1 MKKIKKGFALFL
13 VFVMAV
19 SVIPQSAFAAKKK
32 VKLSKK
38 AVTVAVGE
46 SVKIQ
51 LKNNKKKVKW
61 SITSGKKNVTLSKKK
76 KTSVVIKGKKA
87 GKAKVQA
94 KIGKKKYICKVTVKK
109 LDKSSDEDWDDD
121 DDQDDDDTSTE
132 EPVVQPTEKPLKTSD
147 PVIPSTSEPS
157 VTTPEPTPGE
167 DTTPVP
173 ATIVPS
179 LLPASSTPE
188 PSQTSVPT
196 VKPTNVPSATPLETM
211 TPPDN
216 TPVPTIKPTVKPTI
230 EPTVKPTEKP
240 TPEPTQ
246 TASPTAEPTNA
257 PSATPLETI
266 TPSLPPSSSTPEPT
280 VEPSATPVVT
290 TTPPSQSPE
299 PTIKP
304 ENHYQG
310 LYAESE
316 PFVISSVTFDKE
328 VTSYSLA
335 YTNIYVNQEGAAS
348 IKDVVPDVSKCSFTV
363 YCYGK
368 KAEVK
373 GVSDIVWNEEEGEDP
388 YYSFALTVEQDG
400 KEYTE
405 TVKMMLGVPKYPN
418 NPGNLSNG
426 LTLLSLQADDKTYEL
441 ERNVAYG
448 GETYYFKDKEIDIS
462 QIAEAEKVSIVGV
475 YEDETVTVDAEIQ
488 EWYGGYIYFIN
499 QSFKKGNLEIGS
511 CYFQGIKKSER
522 YFDVDA
528 FTSTKGEVTGDMVS
542 NEWCFVYEP
551 KLEKGKSLKDIF
563 GNLSEELNIY
573 RTVYNNAYC
582 KDNEI
587 RNVVWHE
594 ESFYENKED
603 LGYYTFD
610 IVVTVDG
617 QELTQNYKLVQRQRK
632 YQVSG
637 KLTTADGLPIAD
649 VELVLEEEGGS
660 QETVKTDSEG
670 CFSKELIKGTYQF
683 DLGESFTVDDEDLQW
698 NESLPVYKIMGK
710 VTRKGVQ
717 STDVPAFWF
726 DSQDDTQTI
735 ANESDYSWTEIRYWS
750 YLEKGTYNVTSY
762 NTLVET
768 ITVTKSETHD
778 ITMELG
784 KVFGKGSGYYK
795 FVNTEDPE
803 VYEQPYAANGS
814 YKVYLKPGTYEV
826 QKDGTVIDT
835 IEVTLGDMEKD
846 YVVYTC
852 KGELLD
858 VKGVQIPKSVYD
870 YDIVVK
876 KDDEV
881 YQNLSLTRWSGET
894 SGYSFSALPG
904 TYQFYYD
911 EKQIAE
917 ITVTDSD
924 VVQDVTMP
932 VKYVKIKMYDA
943 QDQLI
948 PLTQQVTLTNQ
959 ESSQQYYLYGDED
972 SVDFSIAMAL
982 PLGTYQCGTYEGM
995 PSMQG
1000 KTITI
1005 EEDTDEIVMNMNVYK
1020 LTGNCKINGE
1030 SADRSTWIDLCRKE
1044 DGYYLASCTVDD
1056 EGNYVF
1062 YLEPGEYTMKVYNS
1076 GVTMDKGED
1085 VSVTNDAVVKDLDIT
1100 NAS

>member
-1 MKKIKKGFALFL
+1 MKKIKKGFALLL

-76 KTSVVIKGKKA
+76 KTGVIIKGKKA
-87 GKAKVQA
+87 GKTKVQA
-94 KIGKKKYICKVTVKK
+94 KIGKKKYVCKVTVKK
-109 LDKSSDEDWDDD
+109 AATAGNENPNNGK
-121 DDQDDDDTSTE
+121 TTA
-132 EPVVQPTEKPLKTSD
+132 EPTQVPSQAPTVSQQPVP
-147 PVIPSTSEPS
+147 PVITPGVTPSEPTASSPQTPSPS
-157 VTTPEPTPGE
+157 VEPTP
-167 DTTPVP
+167 TASQQPVP
-173 ATIVPS
+173 
-179 LLPASSTPE
+179 
-188 PSQTSVPT
+188 
-196 VKPTNVPSATPLETM
+196 
-211 TPPDN
+211 
-216 TPVPTIKPTVKPTI
+216 PVA
-230 EPTVKPTEKP
+230 
-240 TPEPTQ
+240 TQ
-246 TASPTAEPTNA
+246 TANPSETLLPSVEPTAEPT
-257 PSATPLETI
+257 SD
-266 TPSLPPSSSTPEPT
+266 
-280 VEPSATPVVT
+280 
-290 TTPPSQSPE
+290 PSQTTE

-304 ENHYQG
+304 ENHFEG

-328 VTSYSLA
+328 ITSYSLA

-348 IKDVVPDVSKCSFTV
+348 LKEVVPDVSKCTFTV

-373 GVSDIVWNEEEGEDP
+373 RISDIVWNEEEGEDP

-405 TVKMMLGVPKYPN
+405 TVKMRLGVPKYPN
-418 NPGNLSNG
+418 NPGDLSNG

-462 QIAEAEKVSIVGV
+462 KIAEAKKVSIVGV
-475 YEDETVTVDAEIQ
+475 YEEEKVKIDVEIRRWNQ
-488 EWYGGYIYFIN
+488 GYAFFTN

-511 CYFQGIKKSER
+511 GYFYGYKKSDR

-563 GNLSEELNIY
+563 GNLSEELKIY
-573 RTVYNNAYC
+573 RTVYNNAYY

-603 LGYYTFD
+603 PGYYTFD

-617 QELTQNYKLVQRQRK
+617 KELTQKYKLVQRQRT

-637 KLTTADGLPIAD
+637 KLTTADGVPISD
-649 VELVLEEEGGS
+649 VSIMLEQEGGS

-670 CFSKELIKGTYQF
+670 YFSKELIKGTYQF
-683 DLGESFTVDDEDLQW
+683 ELGKPFTVEDKDLQW
-698 NESLPVYKIMGK
+698 NESLPLYKIAGK
-710 VTRKGVQ
+710 VTREGAAQ
-717 STDVPAFWF
+717 STDVPGIHFQ
-726 DSQDDTQTI
+726 SEEQKTI
-735 ANESDYSWTEIRYWS
+735 TSGSDYSGTETRYWA

-762 NTLVET
+762 NTLIET
-768 ITVTKSETHD
+768 IIVTKSETHD

-784 KVFGKGSGYYK
+784 MVFGKGSGYYK

-846 YVVYTC
+846 YVSYTC

-858 VKGVQIPKSVYD
+858 MKGVQIPKNVYN

-876 KDDEV
+876 KEDKV
-881 YQNLSLTRWSGET
+881 YKNLSLTRWSEGT

-904 TYQFYYD
+904 TYQFYYG
-911 EKQIAE
+911 ENKIAE

-924 VVQDVTMP
+924 VVQDLTMP
-932 VKYVKIKMYDA
+932 VKYKKIKMYDA
-943 QDQLI
+943 QKQLI
-948 PLTQQVTLTNQ
+948 PLTQQVTLINQ
-959 ESSQQYYLYGDED
+959 ESSQQYNLYGDED
-972 SVDFSIAMAL
+972 SVDFSIAVAL
-982 PLGTYQCGTYEGM
+982 PLGTYQFETYEGM
-995 PSMQG
+995 PSVQG
-1000 KTITI
+1000 KTITVK
-1005 EEDTDEIVMNMNVYK
+1005 EDSDEIVMNMNVYK

-1030 SADRSTWIDLCRKE
+1030 SADRSTWIDLRRKE

-1076 GVTMDKGED
+1076 NVTMDKGED
-1085 VSVTNDAVVKDLDIT
+1085 VSITNDAVVKDLDIT
-1100 NAS
+1100 NAN

>member
-1 MKKIKKGFALFL
+1 MKKIKKGFALLL

-76 KTSVVIKGKKA
+76 KTGVIIKGKKA

-94 KIGKKKYICKVTVKK
+94 KIGKKKYVCKVTVKK
-109 LDKSSDEDWDDD
+109 AATADNDN
-121 DDQDDDDTSTE
+121 
-132 EPVVQPTEKPLKTSD
+132 PNNGKT
-147 PVIPSTSEPS
+147 
-157 VTTPEPTPGE
+157 
-167 DTTPVP
+167 
-173 ATIVPS
+173 
-179 LLPASSTPE
+179 
-188 PSQTSVPT
+188 
-196 VKPTNVPSATPLETM
+196 
-211 TPPDN
+211 
-216 TPVPTIKPTVKPTI
+216 
-230 EPTVKPTEKP
+230 
-240 TPEPTQ
+240 
-246 TASPTAEPTNA
+246 TAEPTQVPSQA
-257 PSATPLETI
+257 PTVSQQPVPPVI
-266 TPSLPPSSSTPEPT
+266 TPDVTPSEPTASSPQTPEPT
-280 VEPSATPVVT
+280 VEPTVE
-290 TTPPSQSPE
+290 PSQTPESTVEPTGDPSQTSE

-335 YTNIYVNQEGAAS
+335 YTNIYVTQEGAAS
-348 IKDVVPDVSKCSFTV
+348 LKDVVPDVSKCTFTV

-373 GVSDIVWNEEEGEDP
+373 GISDIVWNEEEGEDP

-405 TVKMMLGVPKYPN
+405 TVKMMLGVPESQVD
-418 NPGNLSNG
+418 LSNG

-448 GETYYFKDKEIDIS
+448 GETYYFKDNEIDIS

-475 YEDETVTVDAEIQ
+475 YEEEKVKIDVEIRRWNQ
-488 EWYGGYIYFIN
+488 GYAFFIN

-511 CYFQGIKKSER
+511 GYFYGYKKSDR

-563 GNLSEELNIY
+563 GNLSEELKIY
-573 RTVYNNAYC
+573 RTVYNNAYY

-594 ESFYENKED
+594 ESFYKNKED
-603 LGYYTFD
+603 PGYYTFD

-617 QELTQNYKLVQRQRK
+617 QELPQEYKLVQRQRT

-637 KLTTADGLPIAD
+637 KLTTADGVPISD
-649 VELVLEEEGGS
+649 VSIMLEQEGGS
-660 QETVKTDSEG
+660 KETVKTDSEG
-670 CFSKELIKGTYQF
+670 YFSKELIKGTYQF
-683 DLGESFTVDDEDLQW
+683 ELGKPFTVEDKDLQW
-698 NESLPVYKIMGK
+698 NESLPLYKIEGK
-710 VTRKGVQ
+710 VTREGAAQ
-717 STDVPAFWF
+717 STDVPGIHFQ
-726 DSQDDTQTI
+726 SEEQKTI
-735 ANESDYSWTEIRYWS
+735 TSGSDYSGTEIRYWA
-750 YLEKGTYNVTSY
+750 YLEKGIYNVTSY
-762 NTLVET
+762 NTLIET

-803 VYEQPYAANGS
+803 VYEEPFAAYGS
-814 YKVYLKPGTYEV
+814 YMVYLKPGTYKV

-835 IEVTLGDMEKD
+835 IKVTLGDMEKD
-846 YVVYTC
+846 YVSYTC

-858 VKGVQIPKSVYD
+858 MTGFQIPKNVYN
-870 YDIVVK
+870 YNITVK
-876 KDDEV
+876 KDGEV
-881 YQNLSLTRWSGET
+881 YKNLSLTRWSGDT
-894 SGYSFSALPG
+894 SGYNFSALPG
-904 TYQFYYD
+904 TYQFYYG
-911 EKQIAE
+911 EKKIAE
-917 ITVTDSD
+917 VTVTDSD
-924 VVQDVTMP
+924 VVQDLTMP
-932 VKYVKIKMYDA
+932 VKYKKIKMYDA
-943 QDQLI
+943 QKQLI
-948 PLTQQVTLTNQ
+948 PLTQQVTLINQ
-959 ESSQQYYLYGDED
+959 ESSQQYNLYGDED
-972 SVDFSIAMAL
+972 SVDFSIAVAL
-982 PLGTYQCGTYEGM
+982 PLGTYQFETYEGM
-995 PSMQG
+995 PSVQG
-1000 KTITI
+1000 KTITVK
-1005 EEDTDEIVMNMNVYK
+1005 EDNDEIVMNMNVYK

-1030 SADRSTWIDLCRKE
+1030 SADRSTGIYLYRKK
-1044 DGYYLASCTVDD
+1044 DSYYLASCTMDD

-1062 YLEPGEYTMKVYNS
+1062 YLEPGDYTMKVYRSN
-1076 GVTMDKGED
+1076 VIMDED
-1085 VSVTNDAVVKDLDIT
+1085 EEVSVTNDAVVKNLDIT

>member
-1 MKKIKKGFALFL
+1 MKKIKKVSALLL

-46 SVKIQ
+46 AVKIQ

-76 KTSVVIKGKKA
+76 KTGVIIKGKKA

-94 KIGKKKYICKVTVKK
+94 KIGKKKYVCKVTVGKAATVDNDNPNNGK
-109 LDKSSDEDWDDD
+109 
-121 DDQDDDDTSTE
+121 TTTE
-132 EPVVQPTEKPLKTSD
+132 PTQVPSQAPTVSQQPVP
-147 PVIPSTSEPS
+147 PVITPG
-157 VTTPEPTPGE
+157 VTPFEPTASSSQ
-167 DTTPVP
+167 TPVP
-173 ATIVPS
+173 
-179 LLPASSTPE
+179 
-188 PSQTSVPT
+188 SV
-196 VKPTNVPSATPLETM
+196 
-211 TPPDN
+211 
-216 TPVPTIKPTVKPTI
+216 
-230 EPTVKPTEKP
+230 EPTS
-240 TPEPTQ
+240 
-246 TASPTAEPTNA
+246 TASQQP
-257 PSATPLETI
+257 AT
-266 TPSLPPSSSTPEPT
+266 S
-280 VEPSATPVVT
+280 
-290 TTPPSQSPE
+290 SPE

-316 PFVISSVTFDKE
+316 PFVISSVTFEKE

-335 YTNIYVNQEGAAS
+335 YTNIYVNQEGTAS
-348 IKDVVPDVSKCSFTV
+348 LKEVVPDVSKCSFTV

-373 GVSDIVWNEEEGEDP
+373 GISDIVWNEEEGEDP

-405 TVKMMLGVPKYPN
+405 TVKMMLGIPKYPN

-426 LTLLSLQADDKTYEL
+426 LTLLSMQADNKTYEL
-441 ERNVAYG
+441 DRNIAYG
-448 GETYYFKDKEIDIS
+448 GETYYFKDKEIDIA
-462 QIAEAEKVSIVGV
+462 QIAKAEKVSIVGV
-475 YEDETVTVDAEIQ
+475 YEEEKVTVDVEIRKWNQ
-488 EWYGGYIYFIN
+488 GYAFFIN

-511 CYFQGIKKSER
+511 GYFYGYKKSER

-528 FTSTKGEVTGDMVS
+528 FTSTKGEVTRDMVS

-573 RTVYNNAYC
+573 RTVYNNAYY

-594 ESFYENKED
+594 ESFYKNKED
-603 LGYYTFD
+603 PGYYTFD

-617 QELTQNYKLVQRQRK
+617 KELTQEYKLVQRQRT

-649 VELVLEEEGGS
+649 AELMLEEEGGS
-660 QETVKTDSEG
+660 QEAVKTDSEG
-670 CFSKELIKGTYQF
+670 YFSKKLIKGTYQF
-683 DLGESFTVDDEDLQW
+683 NIGKSFTVVDEDLQW

-710 VTRKGVQ
+710 VTRKGTQ
-717 STDVPAFWF
+717 AIDFPGFWF
-726 DSQDDTQTI
+726 DSQDDAQVIDDTVNG
-735 ANESDYSWTEIRYWS
+735 NEYYA
-750 YLEKGTYNVTSY
+750 YLKAGTYIVTSY
-762 NTLVET
+762 STQVDT
-768 ITVTKSETHD
+768 ITVTKSGTHD

-784 KVFGKGSGYYK
+784 MVFGKGSGYYE

-803 VYEQPYAANGS
+803 VYEQPFAANGS

-858 VKGVQIPKSVYD
+858 MKGVQIPKNVYN

-876 KDDEV
+876 KEDTV
-881 YQNLSLTRWSGET
+881 YKNFSLTRWSEGT

-904 TYQFYYD
+904 TYQFYYG
-911 EKQIAE
+911 ENKIAE

-924 VVQDVTMP
+924 VVQDLTMP
-932 VKYVKIKMYDA
+932 VKYIKIKMYDV
-943 QDQLI
+943 QKQLI
-948 PLTQQVTLTNQ
+948 PLTQQVTLINQ
-959 ESSQQYYLYGDED
+959 ESSQQYNLYGDED
-972 SVDFSIAMAL
+972 SVDFSIAMTL
-982 PLGTYQCGTYEGM
+982 PLGTYQFETYEGM
-995 PSMQG
+995 PSVQG
-1000 KTITI
+1000 KTITVK
-1005 EEDTDEIVMNMNVYK
+1005 EDIDVIVMNMNVYK

-1030 SADRSTWIDLCRKE
+1030 SADRNTWIDLRRKE

-1062 YLEPGEYTMKVYNS
+1062 YLEPGEYTMKVYRSN
-1076 GVTMDKGED
+1076 VITDED
-1085 VSVTNDAVVKDLDIT
+1085 EEVSVTNDAVVKDLDIT
-1100 NAS
+1100 NAN

>member
-1 MKKIKKGFALFL
+1 MKKIKKGFALLL

-76 KTSVVIKGKKA
+76 KTGVIIKGKKA

-94 KIGKKKYICKVTVKK
+94 KIGKKKYVCKVTVKK
-109 LDKSSDEDWDDD
+109 AATAGNENPNNGK
-121 DDQDDDDTSTE
+121 TTA
-132 EPVVQPTEKPLKTSD
+132 EPTQVPSQAPTVSQQPVP
-147 PVIPSTSEPS
+147 PVITPGVTPSEPTASLPQTPSPS
-157 VTTPEPTPGE
+157 VEPTP
-167 DTTPVP
+167 TASQQPVP
-173 ATIVPS
+173 
-179 LLPASSTPE
+179 
-188 PSQTSVPT
+188 
-196 VKPTNVPSATPLETM
+196 
-211 TPPDN
+211 
-216 TPVPTIKPTVKPTI
+216 PVA
-230 EPTVKPTEKP
+230 
-240 TPEPTQ
+240 TQ
-246 TASPTAEPTNA
+246 TANPSETLLPSVEPTAEPT
-257 PSATPLETI
+257 SD
-266 TPSLPPSSSTPEPT
+266 
-280 VEPSATPVVT
+280 
-290 TTPPSQSPE
+290 PSQTTE

-328 VTSYSLA
+328 ITSYSLA

-348 IKDVVPDVSKCSFTV
+348 LKEVVPDVSKCTFTV

-373 GVSDIVWNEEEGEDP
+373 RISDIVWNEEEGEDP

-405 TVKMMLGVPKYPN
+405 TVKMRLGVPKYPN
-418 NPGNLSNG
+418 NPGDLSNG

-462 QIAEAEKVSIVGV
+462 KIAEAKKVSIVGV
-475 YEDETVTVDAEIQ
+475 YEEEKVKIDVEIRRWNQ
-488 EWYGGYIYFIN
+488 GYAFFTN

-511 CYFQGIKKSER
+511 GYFYGYKKSDR

-563 GNLSEELNIY
+563 GNLSEELKIY
-573 RTVYNNAYC
+573 RTVYNNAYY

-603 LGYYTFD
+603 PGYYTFD

-617 QELTQNYKLVQRQRK
+617 KELTQKYKLVQRQRT

-637 KLTTADGLPIAD
+637 KLTTADGVPISD
-649 VELVLEEEGGS
+649 VSIMLEQEGGS

-670 CFSKELIKGTYQF
+670 YFSKELIKGTYQF
-683 DLGESFTVDDEDLQW
+683 ELGKPFTVEDKDLQW
-698 NESLPVYKIMGK
+698 NESLPLYKIAGK
-710 VTRKGVQ
+710 VTREGAAQ
-717 STDVPAFWF
+717 STDVPGIHFQ
-726 DSQDDTQTI
+726 SEEQKTI
-735 ANESDYSWTEIRYWS
+735 TSGSDYSGTETRYWA

-762 NTLVET
+762 NTLIET
-768 ITVTKSETHD
+768 IIVTKSETHD

-784 KVFGKGSGYYK
+784 MVFGKGSGYYK

-846 YVVYTC
+846 YVSYTC

-858 VKGVQIPKSVYD
+858 MKGVQIPKNVYN

-876 KDDEV
+876 KEDKV
-881 YQNLSLTRWSGET
+881 YKNLSLTRWSEGT

-904 TYQFYYD
+904 TYQFYYG
-911 EKQIAE
+911 ENKIAE

-924 VVQDVTMP
+924 VVQDLTMP
-932 VKYVKIKMYDA
+932 VKYKKIKMYDA
-943 QDQLI
+943 QKQLI
-948 PLTQQVTLTNQ
+948 PLTQQVTLINQ
-959 ESSQQYYLYGDED
+959 ESSQQYNLYGDED
-972 SVDFSIAMAL
+972 SVDFSIAVAL
-982 PLGTYQCGTYEGM
+982 PLGTYQFETYEGM
-995 PSMQG
+995 PSVQG
-1000 KTITI
+1000 KTITVK
-1005 EEDTDEIVMNMNVYK
+1005 EDSDEIVMNMNVYK

-1030 SADRSTWIDLCRKE
+1030 SADRSTWIDLRRKE

-1076 GVTMDKGED
+1076 NVTMDKGED
-1085 VSVTNDAVVKDLDIT
+1085 VSITNDAVVKDLDIT
-1100 NAS
+1100 NAN

>member
-1 MKKIKKGFALFL
+1 MKKIKKGFALLL

-76 KTSVVIKGKKA
+76 KTGVIIKGKKA

-94 KIGKKKYICKVTVKK
+94 KIGKKKYVCKVTVKK
-109 LDKSSDEDWDDD
+109 AATADNDNPNNGK
-121 DDQDDDDTSTE
+121 TTA
-132 EPVVQPTEKPLKTSD
+132 EPTQVPSQAPTVSQQPVPPVITSD
-147 PVIPSTSEPS
+147 VTPSEPT
-157 VTTPEPTPGE
+157 V
-167 DTTPVP
+167 
-173 ATIVPS
+173 
-179 LLPASSTPE
+179 SSPQTPE
-188 PSQTSVPT
+188 PSV
-196 VKPTNVPSATPLETM
+196 
-211 TPPDN
+211 
-216 TPVPTIKPTVKPTI
+216 
-230 EPTVKPTEKP
+230 EPTP
-240 TPEPTQ
+240 
-246 TASPTAEPTNA
+246 TASQQP
-257 PSATPLETI
+257 AT
-266 TPSLPPSSSTPEPT
+266 S
-280 VEPSATPVVT
+280 
-290 TTPPSQSPE
+290 SPE

-328 VTSYSLA
+328 ITSYSLA

-348 IKDVVPDVSKCSFTV
+348 LKEVVPDVSKCTFTV

-373 GVSDIVWNEEEGEDP
+373 RISDIVWNEEEGEDP

-405 TVKMMLGVPKYPN
+405 TVKMRLGVPKYPN
-418 NPGNLSNG
+418 NPGDLSNG

-462 QIAEAEKVSIVGV
+462 KIAEAKKVSIVGV
-475 YEDETVTVDAEIQ
+475 YEEEKVKIDVEIRRWNQ
-488 EWYGGYIYFIN
+488 GYAFFTN

-511 CYFQGIKKSER
+511 GYFYGYKKSDR

-563 GNLSEELNIY
+563 GNLSEELKIY
-573 RTVYNNAYC
+573 RTVYNNAYY

-603 LGYYTFD
+603 PGYYTFD

-617 QELTQNYKLVQRQRK
+617 KELTQKYKLVQRQRT

-637 KLTTADGLPIAD
+637 KLTTADGVPISD
-649 VELVLEEEGGS
+649 VSIMLEQEGGS

-670 CFSKELIKGTYQF
+670 YFSKELIKGTYQF
-683 DLGESFTVDDEDLQW
+683 ELGKPFTVEDKDLQW
-698 NESLPVYKIMGK
+698 NESLPLYKIAGK
-710 VTRKGVQ
+710 VTREGAAQ
-717 STDVPAFWF
+717 STDVPGIHFQ
-726 DSQDDTQTI
+726 SEEQKTI
-735 ANESDYSWTEIRYWS
+735 TSGSDYSGTETRYWA

-762 NTLVET
+762 NTLIET

-784 KVFGKGSGYYK
+784 MVFGKGSGYYK

-803 VYEQPYAANGS
+803 VYEEPFAANGS

-846 YVVYTC
+846 YVSYTC

-858 VKGVQIPKSVYD
+858 MKGVRIPKSVYN

-876 KDDEV
+876 KEDTV
-881 YQNLSLTRWSGET
+881 YKNLSLTRWSEGT
-894 SGYSFSALPG
+894 SGYNFSALPG

-911 EKQIAE
+911 EKKIAE
-917 ITVTDSD
+917 ITVTDSN
-924 VVQDVTMP
+924 VVQDLTMP
-932 VKYVKIKMYDA
+932 VKYIKIKMYDA
-943 QDQLI
+943 QKQLI
-948 PLTQQVTLTNQ
+948 PLTQQVTLINQ
-959 ESSQQYYLYGDED
+959 ESSQQYNLYGDED
-972 SVDFSIAMAL
+972 SVDFSIAVAL
-982 PLGTYQCGTYEGM
+982 PLGTYQFETYEGM
-995 PSMQG
+995 PSVQG
-1000 KTITI
+1000 KTITVK
-1005 EEDTDEIVMNMNVYK
+1005 EDSDEIVMNMNMYK

-1030 SADRSTWIDLCRKE
+1030 SADRSTWIDLRRKE

-1076 GVTMDKGED
+1076 NVIMDKGED
-1085 VSVTNDAVVKDLDIT
+1085 VSIINDVVVKDLDIT
-1100 NAS
+1100 NAN

>member
-1 MKKIKKGFALFL
+1 MKKIKKGFALLL

-46 SVKIQ
+46 AVKIQ

-76 KTSVVIKGKKA
+76 KTGAIIKGKKA

-94 KIGKKKYICKVTVKK
+94 KIGKKKYVCKVTVKK
-109 LDKSSDEDWDDD
+109 AATADNDNPNNGK
-121 DDQDDDDTSTE
+121 TTTE
-132 EPVVQPTEKPLKTSD
+132 PTQVPSQAPTVSQQPVP
-147 PVIPSTSEPS
+147 PVITQTANPSEIPLPS
-157 VTTPEPTPGE
+157 V
-167 DTTPVP
+167 
-173 ATIVPS
+173 
-179 LLPASSTPE
+179 
-188 PSQTSVPT
+188 
-196 VKPTNVPSATPLETM
+196 
-211 TPPDN
+211 
-216 TPVPTIKPTVKPTI
+216 
-230 EPTVKPTEKP
+230 KP
-240 TPEPTQ
+240 TPEPT
-246 TASPTAEPTNA
+246 SN
-257 PSATPLETI
+257 PSQ
-266 TPSLPPSSSTPEPT
+266 TPEPS
-280 VEPSATPVVT
+280 VEPTPTASQQPAT
-290 TTPPSQSPE
+290 SSPK

-335 YTNIYVNQEGAAS
+335 YTNIYVTQEGAAS
-348 IKDVVPDVSKCSFTV
+348 LKEVVPDVSKCSFTV

-373 GVSDIVWNEEEGEDP
+373 GISDIVWNEKEGEDP

-405 TVKMMLGVPKYPN
+405 TIKMMLGIPEPAEKNVD
-418 NPGNLSNG
+418 LSNG

-462 QIAEAEKVSIVGV
+462 KIAEAKKVSIVGV
-475 YEDETVTVDAEIQ
+475 YEEEKVKIDVEIRRWNQ
-488 EWYGGYIYFIN
+488 GYAFFTN

-511 CYFQGIKKSER
+511 GYFYGYKKSDR

-563 GNLSEELNIY
+563 GNLSEELKIY
-573 RTVYNNAYC
+573 RTVYNNAYY

-603 LGYYTFD
+603 PGYYTFD

-617 QELTQNYKLVQRQRK
+617 KELTQKYKLVQRQRT

-637 KLTTADGLPIAD
+637 KLTTADGVPISD
-649 VELVLEEEGGS
+649 VSIMLEQEGGS

-670 CFSKELIKGTYQF
+670 YFSKELIKGTYQF
-683 DLGESFTVDDEDLQW
+683 ELGKPFTVEDKDLQW
-698 NESLPVYKIMGK
+698 NESLPLYKIAGK
-710 VTRKGVQ
+710 VTREGAAQ
-717 STDVPAFWF
+717 STDVPGIHFQ
-726 DSQDDTQTI
+726 SEEQKTI
-735 ANESDYSWTEIRYWS
+735 TSGSDYSGTETRYWA

-762 NTLVET
+762 NTLIET

-784 KVFGKGSGYYK
+784 MVFGKGSGYYK

-803 VYEQPYAANGS
+803 VYEEPFAANGS
-814 YKVYLKPGTYEV
+814 YKVYLKPGTYKV

-846 YVVYTC
+846 YVSYTC

-858 VKGVQIPKSVYD
+858 MKGVQIPKSVYN

-876 KDDEV
+876 KEDTV
-881 YQNLSLTRWSGET
+881 YKKFSLTRWSEGT

-904 TYQFYYD
+904 TYQFYYG
-911 EKQIAE
+911 ENKIAE
-917 ITVTDSD
+917 VTVTDSD
-924 VVQDVTMP
+924 VVQDLTMP
-932 VKYVKIKMYDA
+932 VKYKKIKMYDA
-943 QDQLI
+943 QKQLI
-948 PLTQQVTLTNQ
+948 SLTQQVTLINQ
-959 ESSQQYYLYGDED
+959 ESSQQYNLYGDED
-972 SVDFSIAMAL
+972 SVDFSIAVAL
-982 PLGTYQCGTYEGM
+982 PLGTYQFETYEGM
-995 PSMQG
+995 PSVQG
-1000 KTITI
+1000 KTITVK
-1005 EEDTDEIVMNMNVYK
+1005 EDSDEIVMNMNVYK

-1030 SADRSTWIDLCRKE
+1030 SADRNTWIDLRRKE

-1076 GVTMDKGED
+1076 NVIMDKDEE

>member
-1 MKKIKKGFALFL
+1 MKKIKKGFALLL

-76 KTSVVIKGKKA
+76 KTGVIIKGKKA

-94 KIGKKKYICKVTVKK
+94 KIGKKKYVCKVTVKK
-109 LDKSSDEDWDDD
+109 AATADNDNPNNGK
-121 DDQDDDDTSTE
+121 TTA
-132 EPVVQPTEKPLKTSD
+132 EPTQVPSQAPTVSQQPVP
-147 PVIPSTSEPS
+147 PVITPGVTPSEP
-157 VTTPEPTPGE
+157 T
-167 DTTPVP
+167 
-173 ATIVPS
+173 
-179 LLPASSTPE
+179 ASSPQTPE
-188 PSQTSVPT
+188 PSV
-196 VKPTNVPSATPLETM
+196 
-211 TPPDN
+211 
-216 TPVPTIKPTVKPTI
+216 
-230 EPTVKPTEKP
+230 EPTP
-240 TPEPTQ
+240 
-246 TASPTAEPTNA
+246 TASQQP
-257 PSATPLETI
+257 AT
-266 TPSLPPSSSTPEPT
+266 S
-280 VEPSATPVVT
+280 
-290 TTPPSQSPE
+290 SPE

-335 YTNIYVNQEGAAS
+335 YTNIYVTQEGAAS
-348 IKDVVPDVSKCSFTV
+348 LKDVVPDVSKCTFTV

-373 GVSDIVWNEEEGEDP
+373 RISDIVWNEEEGEDP

-405 TVKMMLGVPKYPN
+405 TVKMRLGVPKYPN
-418 NPGNLSNG
+418 NPGDLSNG
-426 LTLLSLQADDKTYEL
+426 LTLLSMQADNKTYEL

-448 GETYYFKDKEIDIS
+448 GAVYYFKDKEIDIS

-475 YEDETVTVDAEIQ
+475 YEEETVTIDVEIQ

-499 QSFKKGNLEIGS
+499 KSFKKGNLEIGS

-563 GNLSEELNIY
+563 GNLPEELNIY
-573 RTVYNNAYC
+573 RTVYNNAYY

-617 QELTQNYKLVQRQRK
+617 QELTQNFMLIQRQRT

-637 KLTTADGLPIAD
+637 KLTTADGVPISD
-649 VELVLEEEGGS
+649 VNLMLEQEGGS
-660 QETVKTDSEG
+660 HESVKTDSKG
-670 CFSKELIKGTYQF
+670 YFSKELIKGTYQF
-683 DLGESFTVDDEDLQW
+683 ELGKPFTVDDEDLQW
-698 NESLPVYKIMGK
+698 NESLPVYKITGK
-710 VTRKGVQ
+710 VTREGAAR
-717 STDVPAFWF
+717 STDVPEIEFESEDA
-726 DSQDDTQTI
+726 QTI
-735 ANESDYSWTEIRYWS
+735 ANGSDYSGTEKRYWS
-750 YLEKGTYNVTSY
+750 YLEKGTYNVIAD
-762 NTLVET
+762 NTLVDT
-768 ITVTKSETHD
+768 IEVTASGTHD
-778 ITMELG
+778 IAMELVKVSG
-784 KVFGKGSGYYK
+784 KVSGNGTGYYE
-795 FVNTEDPE
+795 FVNTKDPE
-803 VYEQPYAANGS
+803 IHKTIYAANGN
-814 YKVYLKPGTYEV
+814 YRVYLKPGTYEV
-826 QKDGTVIDT
+826 RREETEADTTVIDT

-846 YVVYTC
+846 YVIYTC

-858 VKGVQIPKSVYD
+858 MKGVQIPKNVYN

-876 KDDEV
+876 KDDKV
-881 YQNLSLTRWSGET
+881 YKNLSLTRWSEGT

-904 TYQFYYD
+904 TYQFYYG
-911 EKQIAE
+911 ENKIAE

-924 VVQDVTMP
+924 VVQDLTMP
-932 VKYVKIKMYDA
+932 VKYKKIKMYDA
-943 QDQLI
+943 QKQLI
-948 PLTQQVTLTNQ
+948 PLTQQVTLINQ
-959 ESSQQYYLYGDED
+959 ESSQQYNLYGDED
-972 SVDFSIAMAL
+972 SVDFSIAVAL
-982 PLGTYQCGTYEGM
+982 PLGTYQFETYEGM
-995 PSMQG
+995 PSVQG
-1000 KTITI
+1000 KTITVK
-1005 EEDTDEIVMNMNVYK
+1005 EDTDEIVMNMNVYK

-1030 SADRSTWIDLCRKE
+1030 SADRSTWINLYRKE
-1044 DGYYLASCTVDD
+1044 ETSYLTSCAVDE

-1062 YLEPGEYTMKVYNS
+1062 YLES
-1076 GVTMDKGED
+1076 GDYSVQVSKADATIIAEEE
-1085 VSVTNDAVVKDLDIT
+1085 VSVTNASVIQDFDIT

>member
-1 MKKIKKGFALFL
+1 MKKIKKGFALLL

-19 SVIPQSAFAAKKK
+19 SVIPQSVFAAKKK

-76 KTSVVIKGKKA
+76 KTGAIIKGKKA

-94 KIGKKKYICKVTVKK
+94 KIGKKKYVCKVTVKK
-109 LDKSSDEDWDDD
+109 AATADNDNPNNGK
-121 DDQDDDDTSTE
+121 TTTE
-132 EPVVQPTEKPLKTSD
+132 PTQVPSQAPTVSQQPVP
-147 PVIPSTSEPS
+147 PVITQTANPSEIPLPS
-157 VTTPEPTPGE
+157 V
-167 DTTPVP
+167 
-173 ATIVPS
+173 
-179 LLPASSTPE
+179 
-188 PSQTSVPT
+188 
-196 VKPTNVPSATPLETM
+196 
-211 TPPDN
+211 
-216 TPVPTIKPTVKPTI
+216 
-230 EPTVKPTEKP
+230 KP
-240 TPEPTQ
+240 TPEPT
-246 TASPTAEPTNA
+246 SN
-257 PSATPLETI
+257 PSQ
-266 TPSLPPSSSTPEPT
+266 TPEPS
-280 VEPSATPVVT
+280 VEPTPTASQQPAT
-290 TTPPSQSPE
+290 SSPK

-335 YTNIYVNQEGAAS
+335 YTNIYVTQEGAAS
-348 IKDVVPDVSKCSFTV
+348 LKEVVPDVSKCSFTV

-373 GVSDIVWNEEEGEDP
+373 GISDIVWNEKEGEDP

-405 TVKMMLGVPKYPN
+405 TVKMRLGVPKYPN
-418 NPGNLSNG
+418 NPGDLSNG

-462 QIAEAEKVSIVGV
+462 KIAEAKKVSIVGV
-475 YEDETVTVDAEIQ
+475 YEEEKVKIDVEIRRWNQ
-488 EWYGGYIYFIN
+488 GYAFFTN

-511 CYFQGIKKSER
+511 GYFYGYKKSER
-522 YFDVDA
+522 CFDVDA
-528 FTSTKGEVTGDMVS
+528 VTSTKGEVTGDMVS

-563 GNLSEELNIY
+563 GNLSEELKIY
-573 RTVYNNAYC
+573 RTVYNNAYY

-603 LGYYTFD
+603 PGYYTFD

-617 QELTQNYKLVQRQRK
+617 KELTQKYKLVQRQRT

-637 KLTTADGLPIAD
+637 KLTTADGVPISD
-649 VELVLEEEGGS
+649 VSIMLEQEGGS

-670 CFSKELIKGTYQF
+670 YFSKELIKGTYQF
-683 DLGESFTVDDEDLQW
+683 ELGKPFTVEDKDLQW
-698 NESLPVYKIMGK
+698 NESLPLYKIAGK
-710 VTRKGVQ
+710 VTREGAAQ
-717 STDVPAFWF
+717 STDVPGIHFQ
-726 DSQDDTQTI
+726 SEEQKTI
-735 ANESDYSWTEIRYWS
+735 TSGSDYSGTETRYWA

-762 NTLVET
+762 NTLIET

-784 KVFGKGSGYYK
+784 MVFGKGSGYYK

-803 VYEQPYAANGS
+803 VYEEPFAANGS
-814 YKVYLKPGTYEV
+814 YKVYLKPGTYKV

-846 YVVYTC
+846 YVSYTC

-858 VKGVQIPKSVYD
+858 MKGVRIPKSVYN

-876 KDDEV
+876 KEDTV
-881 YQNLSLTRWSGET
+881 YKKFSLTRWSEGT

-904 TYQFYYD
+904 TYQFYYG
-911 EKQIAE
+911 ENKIAE
-917 ITVTDSD
+917 VTVTDSD
-924 VVQDVTMP
+924 VVQDLTMP
-932 VKYVKIKMYDA
+932 VKYKKIKMYDA
-943 QDQLI
+943 QKQLI
-948 PLTQQVTLTNQ
+948 PLTQQVTLINQ
-959 ESSQQYYLYGDED
+959 ESSQQYNLYGDED
-972 SVDFSIAMAL
+972 SVDFSIAVAL
-982 PLGTYQCGTYEGM
+982 PLGTYQFETYEGM
-995 PSMQG
+995 PSVQG
-1000 KTITI
+1000 KTITVK
-1005 EEDTDEIVMNMNVYK
+1005 EDSDEIVMNMNVYK

-1030 SADRSTWIDLCRKE
+1030 SADRNTWIDLRRKE

-1076 GVTMDKGED
+1076 NVIMDED
-1085 VSVTNDAVVKDLDIT
+1085 EEASVTNDAVVKDLDIT
-1100 NAS
+1100 NAN

>member
-1 MKKIKKGFALFL
+1 MKKIKKGFALLL
-13 VFVMAV
+13 VFVMVV

-46 SVKIQ
+46 AVKIQ

-76 KTSVVIKGKKA
+76 KTGVTIKGKKA

-94 KIGKKKYICKVTVKK
+94 KIGKKKYVCKVTVKK
-109 LDKSSDEDWDDD
+109 AATHDNDNPNNGK
-121 DDQDDDDTSTE
+121 TTA
-132 EPVVQPTEKPLKTSD
+132 EPTQVPSQAPTVSQQPVP
-147 PVIPSTSEPS
+147 PVISQTANPSEIPLPS
-157 VTTPEPTPGE
+157 V
-167 DTTPVP
+167 
-173 ATIVPS
+173 
-179 LLPASSTPE
+179 
-188 PSQTSVPT
+188 
-196 VKPTNVPSATPLETM
+196 
-211 TPPDN
+211 
-216 TPVPTIKPTVKPTI
+216 
-230 EPTVKPTEKP
+230 KP
-240 TPEPTQ
+240 TPEPTGDPSQ
-246 TASPTAEPTNA
+246 TPAPSVEPTPTASQQP
-257 PSATPLETI
+257 ATP
-266 TPSLPPSSSTPEPT
+266 
-280 VEPSATPVVT
+280 
-290 TTPPSQSPE
+290 SPK

-335 YTNIYVNQEGAAS
+335 YTNIYVTQEGAAS
-348 IKDVVPDVSKCSFTV
+348 LKEVVPDVSKCTFTV

-373 GVSDIVWNEEEGEDP
+373 RISDIVWNEEEGEDP

-405 TVKMMLGVPKYPN
+405 TVKMRLGVPKYPN
-418 NPGNLSNG
+418 NPGDLSNG

-448 GETYYFKDKEIDIS
+448 GETYYFRAKEIDIS
-462 QIAEAEKVSIVGV
+462 KIAEAEKVSIVGV
-475 YEDETVTVDAEIQ
+475 YEEETVTIDVEIRRWNQ
-488 EWYGGYIYFIN
+488 GYAFFTN

-511 CYFQGIKKSER
+511 GYFYGYKKSDR

-573 RTVYNNAYC
+573 RTVYNNAYY

-594 ESFYENKED
+594 ESFYKNKED
-603 LGYYTFD
+603 PGYYTFD

-617 QELTQNYKLVQRQRK
+617 KELTQEYKLVQRQRT

-637 KLTTADGLPIAD
+637 KLTTADGVPISD
-649 VELVLEEEGGS
+649 VSIMLEQEGGS

-670 CFSKELIKGTYQF
+670 YFSKELIKGTYQF
-683 DLGESFTVDDEDLQW
+683 ELGKPFTVEDKDLQW
-698 NESLPVYKIMGK
+698 NESLPLYKIAGK
-710 VTRKGVQ
+710 VTREGAAQ
-717 STDVPAFWF
+717 STDVPGIHFH
-726 DSQDDTQTI
+726 SEEQKTI
-735 ANESDYSWTEIRYWS
+735 TSGSDYSGTETRYWA
-750 YLEKGTYNVTSY
+750 YLEKGIYNVVAV
-762 NTLVET
+762 NTLVDT
-768 ITVTKSETHD
+768 ITVTKSGTHD
-778 ITMELG
+778 ITMKLG
-784 KVFGKGSGYYK
+784 MVFGKGSGYYK

-803 VYEQPYAANGS
+803 VYEQPYAANGN

-846 YVVYTC
+846 YVSYTC

-858 VKGVQIPKSVYD
+858 MKGVQIPKSVYN

-876 KDDEV
+876 KEDTV
-881 YQNLSLTRWSGET
+881 YKNLSLTRWSEGT
-894 SGYSFSALPG
+894 SGYNFSALPG
-904 TYQFYYD
+904 TYQFYYG
-911 EKQIAE
+911 EKKIAE
-917 ITVTDSD
+917 VTVTDSD
-924 VVQDVTMP
+924 VVKDLTMP
-932 VKYVKIKMYDA
+932 VKYKKIKMYDA
-943 QDQLI
+943 QKQLI
-948 PLTQQVTLTNQ
+948 PLTQQVTLINQ
-959 ESSQQYYLYGDED
+959 ESSQQYNLYGDED

-982 PLGTYQCGTYEGM
+982 PLGTYQFETYEGM
-995 PSMQG
+995 PSVQG
-1000 KTITI
+1000 KTITVK
-1005 EEDTDEIVMNMNVYK
+1005 EDNDEIVMNMNVYK

-1030 SADRSTWIDLCRKE
+1030 SADRNTWIDLRRKE

-1076 GVTMDKGED
+1076 NVIMDKDEE

>member
-1 MKKIKKGFALFL
+1 MKKIKKGFALLL

-46 SVKIQ
+46 AVKIQ

-76 KTSVVIKGKKA
+76 KTGVTIKGKKA

-94 KIGKKKYICKVTVKK
+94 KIGKKKYVCKVTVKK
-109 LDKSSDEDWDDD
+109 AATHDNDNPNNGK
-121 DDQDDDDTSTE
+121 TTA
-132 EPVVQPTEKPLKTSD
+132 EPTQVPSQAPTVSQQSVP
-147 PVIPSTSEPS
+147 PVISQTANPSEIPLPS
-157 VTTPEPTPGE
+157 V
-167 DTTPVP
+167 
-173 ATIVPS
+173 
-179 LLPASSTPE
+179 
-188 PSQTSVPT
+188 
-196 VKPTNVPSATPLETM
+196 
-211 TPPDN
+211 
-216 TPVPTIKPTVKPTI
+216 
-230 EPTVKPTEKP
+230 KP
-240 TPEPTQ
+240 TPEPTSNPSQ
-246 TASPTAEPTNA
+246 TPKPSVEPTPTASQQP
-257 PSATPLETI
+257 AT
-266 TPSLPPSSSTPEPT
+266 SSPK
-280 VEPSATPVVT
+280 
-290 TTPPSQSPE
+290 

-335 YTNIYVNQEGAAS
+335 YTNIYVTQEGAAS
-348 IKDVVPDVSKCSFTV
+348 LKEVVPDVSKCTFTV

-373 GVSDIVWNEEEGEDP
+373 RISDIVWNEEEGEDP

-405 TVKMMLGVPKYPN
+405 TVKMRLGVPKYPN
-418 NPGNLSNG
+418 NPGDLSNG

-462 QIAEAEKVSIVGV
+462 KIAEAKKVSIVGV
-475 YEDETVTVDAEIQ
+475 YEEEKVKIDVEIRRWNQ
-488 EWYGGYIYFIN
+488 GYAFFTN

-511 CYFQGIKKSER
+511 GYFYGYKKSDR

-563 GNLSEELNIY
+563 GNLSEELKIY
-573 RTVYNNAYC
+573 RTVYNNAYYT
-582 KDNEI
+582 DNEI

-603 LGYYTFD
+603 PGYYTFD

-617 QELTQNYKLVQRQRK
+617 KELTQEYKLVQRQRT

-637 KLTTADGLPIAD
+637 KLTTADGVPISD
-649 VELVLEEEGGS
+649 VSIMLEQEGGS

-670 CFSKELIKGTYQF
+670 YFSKELIKGTYQF
-683 DLGESFTVDDEDLQW
+683 ELGKPFTVEDKDLQW
-698 NESLPVYKIMGK
+698 NESLPLYKIAGK
-710 VTRKGVQ
+710 VTREGAAQ
-717 STDVPAFWF
+717 STDVPGIHFH
-726 DSQDDTQTI
+726 SEEQKTI
-735 ANESDYSWTEIRYWS
+735 TSGSDYSGTETRYWA
-750 YLEKGTYNVTSY
+750 YLEKGIYNVVAV
-762 NTLVET
+762 NTLVDT
-768 ITVTKSETHD
+768 ITVTKSGTHD

-784 KVFGKGSGYYK
+784 MVFGKGSGYYK

-803 VYEQPYAANGS
+803 VYEQPYAAYGN

-846 YVVYTC
+846 YVSYTC

-858 VKGVQIPKSVYD
+858 MKGVQIPKSVYN

-876 KDDEV
+876 KEDTV
-881 YQNLSLTRWSGET
+881 YKNLSLTRWSEGT
-894 SGYSFSALPG
+894 SGYNFSALPG
-904 TYQFYYD
+904 TYQFYYG
-911 EKQIAE
+911 EKKIAE
-917 ITVTDSD
+917 VTVTDSD
-924 VVQDVTMP
+924 VVKDLTMP
-932 VKYVKIKMYDA
+932 VKYKKIKMYDA
-943 QDQLI
+943 QKQLI
-948 PLTQQVTLTNQ
+948 PLTQQVTLINQ
-959 ESSQQYYLYGDED
+959 ESSQQYNLYGDED

-982 PLGTYQCGTYEGM
+982 PLGTYQFETYEGM
-995 PSMQG
+995 PSVQG
-1000 KTITI
+1000 KTITVK
-1005 EEDTDEIVMNMNVYK
+1005 EDNDEIVMNMNVYK

-1030 SADRSTWIDLCRKE
+1030 SADRNTWIDLRRKE

-1076 GVTMDKGED
+1076 NVTMDKGED
-1085 VSVTNDAVVKDLDIT
+1085 VSIINDAVVKDLDIT

>member
-1 MKKIKKGFALFL
+1 MKKIKKGFALLL

-46 SVKIQ
+46 AVKIQ

-76 KTSVVIKGKKA
+76 KTGAIIKGKKA

-94 KIGKKKYICKVTVKK
+94 KIGKKKYVCKVTVKK
-109 LDKSSDEDWDDD
+109 AATADNDNPNNGK
-121 DDQDDDDTSTE
+121 TTTE
-132 EPVVQPTEKPLKTSD
+132 PTQVPSQAPTVSQQPVP
-147 PVIPSTSEPS
+147 PVITQTANPSEIPLPS
-157 VTTPEPTPGE
+157 V
-167 DTTPVP
+167 
-173 ATIVPS
+173 
-179 LLPASSTPE
+179 
-188 PSQTSVPT
+188 
-196 VKPTNVPSATPLETM
+196 
-211 TPPDN
+211 
-216 TPVPTIKPTVKPTI
+216 
-230 EPTVKPTEKP
+230 KP
-240 TPEPTQ
+240 TPEPT
-246 TASPTAEPTNA
+246 SN
-257 PSATPLETI
+257 PSQ
-266 TPSLPPSSSTPEPT
+266 TPEPS
-280 VEPSATPVVT
+280 VEPTPTASQQPAT
-290 TTPPSQSPE
+290 SSPK

-335 YTNIYVNQEGAAS
+335 YTNIYVTQEGAAS
-348 IKDVVPDVSKCSFTV
+348 LKEVVPDVSKCSFTV

-373 GVSDIVWNEEEGEDP
+373 GISDIVWNEKEGEDP

-405 TVKMMLGVPKYPN
+405 TVKMRLGVPKYPN
-418 NPGNLSNG
+418 NPGDLSNG

-462 QIAEAEKVSIVGV
+462 KIAEAKKVSIVGV
-475 YEDETVTVDAEIQ
+475 YEEEKVKIDVEIRRWNQ
-488 EWYGGYIYFIN
+488 GYAFFTN

-511 CYFQGIKKSER
+511 GYFYGYKKSDR

-563 GNLSEELNIY
+563 GNLSEELKIY
-573 RTVYNNAYC
+573 RTVYNNAYY

-603 LGYYTFD
+603 PGYYTFD

-617 QELTQNYKLVQRQRK
+617 KELTQKYKLVQRQRT

-637 KLTTADGLPIAD
+637 KLTTADGVPISD
-649 VELVLEEEGGS
+649 VSIMLEQEGGS

-670 CFSKELIKGTYQF
+670 YFSKELIKGTYQF
-683 DLGESFTVDDEDLQW
+683 ELGKPFTVEDKDLQW
-698 NESLPVYKIMGK
+698 NESLPLYKIAGK
-710 VTRKGVQ
+710 VTREGAAQ
-717 STDVPAFWF
+717 STDVPGIHFQ
-726 DSQDDTQTI
+726 SEEQKTI
-735 ANESDYSWTEIRYWS
+735 TSGSDYSGTETRYWA

-762 NTLVET
+762 NTLIET

-784 KVFGKGSGYYK
+784 MVFGKGSGYYK

-803 VYEQPYAANGS
+803 VYEEPFAANGS
-814 YKVYLKPGTYEV
+814 YKVYLKPGTYKV

-846 YVVYTC
+846 YVSYTC

-858 VKGVQIPKSVYD
+858 MKGVRIPKSVYN

-876 KDDEV
+876 KEDTV
-881 YQNLSLTRWSGET
+881 YKKFSLTRWSEGT

-904 TYQFYYD
+904 TYQFYYG
-911 EKQIAE
+911 ENKIAE
-917 ITVTDSD
+917 VTVTDSD
-924 VVQDVTMP
+924 VVQDLTMP
-932 VKYVKIKMYDA
+932 VKYKKIKMYDA
-943 QDQLI
+943 QKQLI
-948 PLTQQVTLTNQ
+948 PLTQQVTLINQ
-959 ESSQQYYLYGDED
+959 ESSQQYNLYGDED
-972 SVDFSIAMAL
+972 SVDFSIAVAL
-982 PLGTYQCGTYEGM
+982 PLGTYQFETYEGM
-995 PSMQG
+995 PSVQG
-1000 KTITI
+1000 KTITVK
-1005 EEDTDEIVMNMNVYK
+1005 EDNDEIVMNMNVYK

-1030 SADRSTWIDLCRKE
+1030 SADRNTWIDLRRKE

-1076 GVTMDKGED
+1076 NVIMDKDEE

>member
-1 MKKIKKGFALFL
+1 MKKIKKGFALLL

-19 SVIPQSAFAAKKK
+19 SVIPQSVFAAKKK

-76 KTSVVIKGKKA
+76 KTGVIIKGKKA

-94 KIGKKKYICKVTVKK
+94 KIGKKKYVCKVTVKK
-109 LDKSSDEDWDDD
+109 AATADNENPNNGK
-121 DDQDDDDTSTE
+121 TTA
-132 EPVVQPTEKPLKTSD
+132 EPTQVLSQAPTVSQQPVP
-147 PVIPSTSEPS
+147 PVITPGVTPSEIPLPS
-157 VTTPEPTPGE
+157 V
-167 DTTPVP
+167 
-173 ATIVPS
+173 
-179 LLPASSTPE
+179 
-188 PSQTSVPT
+188 
-196 VKPTNVPSATPLETM
+196 
-211 TPPDN
+211 
-216 TPVPTIKPTVKPTI
+216 
-230 EPTVKPTEKP
+230 KP
-240 TPEPTQ
+240 TPEPT
-246 TASPTAEPTNA
+246 SN
-257 PSATPLETI
+257 PSQ
-266 TPSLPPSSSTPEPT
+266 TPEPS
-280 VEPSATPVVT
+280 VEPTPTASQQPAT
-290 TTPPSQSPE
+290 SSPK

-335 YTNIYVNQEGAAS
+335 YTNIYVTQEGAAS
-348 IKDVVPDVSKCSFTV
+348 LKEVVPDVSKCSFTV

-373 GVSDIVWNEEEGEDP
+373 GISDIVWNEKEGEDP

-405 TVKMMLGVPKYPN
+405 TVKMRLGVPKYPN
-418 NPGNLSNG
+418 NPGDLSNG

-462 QIAEAEKVSIVGV
+462 KIAEAKKVSIVGV
-475 YEDETVTVDAEIQ
+475 YEEEKVKIDVEIRRWNQ
-488 EWYGGYIYFIN
+488 GYAFFTN

-511 CYFQGIKKSER
+511 GYFYGYKKSDR

-542 NEWCFVYEP
+542 NEWCFAYEP

-563 GNLSEELNIY
+563 GNLSEELKIY
-573 RTVYNNAYC
+573 RTVYNNAYY

-603 LGYYTFD
+603 PGYYTFD

-617 QELTQNYKLVQRQRK
+617 KELTQKYKLVQRQRT

-637 KLTTADGLPIAD
+637 KLTTADGVPISD
-649 VELVLEEEGGS
+649 VSIMLEQEGGS

-670 CFSKELIKGTYQF
+670 YFSKELIKGTYQF
-683 DLGESFTVDDEDLQW
+683 ELGKPFTVEDKDLQW
-698 NESLPVYKIMGK
+698 NESLPLYKIAGK
-710 VTRKGVQ
+710 VTREGAAQ
-717 STDVPAFWF
+717 STDVPGIHFQ
-726 DSQDDTQTI
+726 SEEQKTI
-735 ANESDYSWTEIRYWS
+735 TSGSDYSGTETRYWA

-762 NTLVET
+762 NTLIET

-784 KVFGKGSGYYK
+784 MVFGKGSGYYK

-803 VYEQPYAANGS
+803 VYEEPFAANGS
-814 YKVYLKPGTYEV
+814 YKVYLKPGTYKV

-846 YVVYTC
+846 YVSYTC

-858 VKGVQIPKSVYD
+858 MKGVRIPKSVYN

-876 KDDEV
+876 KEDTV
-881 YQNLSLTRWSGET
+881 YKKFSLTRWSEGT
-894 SGYSFSALPG
+894 SGYNFSALPG

-911 EKQIAE
+911 EKKIAE

-924 VVQDVTMP
+924 VVQDLTMP
-932 VKYVKIKMYDA
+932 VKYVKIKMHDA
-943 QDQLI
+943 KKQLI
-948 PLTQQVTLTNQ
+948 PLTQQVTLINQ
-959 ESSQQYYLYGDED
+959 ESSQQYNLYGDED
-972 SVDFSIAMAL
+972 SVDFSIAVAL
-982 PLGTYQCGTYEGM
+982 PLGTYQFETYEGM
-995 PSMQG
+995 PSVQG
-1000 KTITI
+1000 KTITVK
-1005 EEDTDEIVMNMNVYK
+1005 EDTDEIVMNMNVYK

-1030 SADRSTWIDLCRKE
+1030 SADRNTWIDLRRKE

-1062 YLEPGEYTMKVYNS
+1062 YLEPGEYTMKVYRSN
-1076 GVTMDKGED
+1076 VIMDED
-1085 VSVTNDAVVKDLDIT
+1085 EEVSVTNDAVVKDLDIT
-1100 NAS
+1100 NAN

>member
-1 MKKIKKGFALFL
+1 MKKIKKGFALLL

-38 AVTVAVGE
+38 AITVTVGE
-46 SVKIQ
+46 SAKLL

-61 SITSGKKNVTLSKKK
+61 IIASGKKNVTLSKKK

-94 KIGKKKYICKVTVKK
+94 KIGKKKYNCKVTVKK
-109 LDKSSDEDWDDD
+109 VVTPDNDKQNNGKTTAEPTQVPSQAPIVSQQPVPPVITPGVTPSEPTA
-121 DDQDDDDTSTE
+121 TST
-132 EPVVQPTEKPLKTSD
+132 Q
-147 PVIPSTSEPS
+147 
-157 VTTPEPTPGE
+157 
-167 DTTPVP
+167 
-173 ATIVPS
+173 
-179 LLPASSTPE
+179 TPE
-188 PSQTSVPT
+188 PSV
-196 VKPTNVPSATPLETM
+196 
-211 TPPDN
+211 
-216 TPVPTIKPTVKPTI
+216 
-230 EPTVKPTEKP
+230 EPTPTASQQP
-240 TPEPTQ
+240 ASSSPEPTGD
-246 TASPTAEPTNA
+246 
-257 PSATPLETI
+257 
-266 TPSLPPSSSTPEPT
+266 
-280 VEPSATPVVT
+280 
-290 TTPPSQSPE
+290 PSQTSE

-328 VTSYSLA
+328 VTSYSLS

-348 IKDVVPDVSKCSFTV
+348 LKEVVPDVSKCTFTV

-373 GVSDIVWNEEEGEDP
+373 GISDIVWNEEEGEDP

-405 TVKMMLGVPKYPN
+405 TIKMMLGIPEPAEKNVD
-418 NPGNLSNG
+418 LSNG

-475 YEDETVTVDAEIQ
+475 YEEEKVKIDVEIRRWNQ
-488 EWYGGYIYFIN
+488 GYAFFIN

-511 CYFQGIKKSER
+511 GYFYGYKKSDR

-563 GNLSEELNIY
+563 GNLPEELNIY
-573 RTVYNNAYC
+573 RTVYNNAYY

-617 QELTQNYKLVQRQRK
+617 QELTQNFMLIQRQRT

-637 KLTTADGLPIAD
+637 KLTTADGVPISD
-649 VELVLEEEGGS
+649 VSIMLEQEGGS
-660 QETVKTDSEG
+660 KETVKTDSEG
-670 CFSKELIKGTYQF
+670 YFSKELIKGTYQF
-683 DLGESFTVDDEDLQW
+683 ELGKPFTVDDEDLQW
-698 NESLPVYKIMGK
+698 NESLPVYKITGK
-710 VTRKGVQ
+710 VTREGAAR
-717 STDVPAFWF
+717 STDVPEIEFESEDA
-726 DSQDDTQTI
+726 QTI
-735 ANESDYSWTEIRYWS
+735 ANGSDYSGTEKRYWS
-750 YLEKGTYNVTSY
+750 YLEKGTYNVIAD
-762 NTLVET
+762 NTLVDT
-768 ITVTKSETHD
+768 IEVTASGTHD
-778 ITMELG
+778 IAMELVKVSG
-784 KVFGKGSGYYK
+784 KVSGNGTGYYE
-795 FVNTEDPE
+795 FVNTKDPE
-803 VYEQPYAANGS
+803 IHKTIYAANGN
-814 YKVYLKPGTYEV
+814 YRVYLKPGTYEV
-826 QKDGTVIDT
+826 RREETEADTTVIDT

-846 YVVYTC
+846 YVIYTC

-858 VKGVQIPKSVYD
+858 MKGVQIPKNVYNS
-870 YDIVVK
+870 DIVVK
-876 KDDEV
+876 KDDKV
-881 YQNLSLTRWSGET
+881 YKNLSLTRWSEGT

-904 TYQFYYD
+904 TYQFYYG
-911 EKQIAE
+911 ENKIAE
-917 ITVTDSD
+917 VTVTDSD
-924 VVQDVTMP
+924 VVQDLTMP
-932 VKYVKIKMYDA
+932 VKYKKIKMYDA
-943 QDQLI
+943 QKQLI
-948 PLTQQVTLTNQ
+948 PLTQQVTLINQ
-959 ESSQQYYLYGDED
+959 ESSQQYNLYGDED
-972 SVDFSIAMAL
+972 SVDFSIAVAL
-982 PLGTYQCGTYEGM
+982 PLGTYQFETYEGM
-995 PSMQG
+995 PSVQG
-1000 KTITI
+1000 KTITVK
-1005 EEDTDEIVMNMNVYK
+1005 EDTDEIVMNMNVYK

-1030 SADRSTWIDLCRKE
+1030 SADRSTWINLYRKE
-1044 DGYYLASCTVDD
+1044 ETSYLTSCAVDE

-1062 YLEPGEYTMKVYNS
+1062 YLES
-1076 GVTMDKGED
+1076 GDYSVQVSKADATIIAEEE
-1085 VSVTNDAVVKDLDIT
+1085 VSVTNASVIQDFDIT
-1100 NAS
+1100 NAN

>member
-1 MKKIKKGFALFL
+1 MKKIKKVSALLL

-46 SVKIQ
+46 AVKIQ

-76 KTSVVIKGKKA
+76 KTGVIIKGKKA

-94 KIGKKKYICKVTVKK
+94 KIGKKKHVCKVTVGKAATV
-109 LDKSSDEDWDDD
+109 DNDN
-121 DDQDDDDTSTE
+121 
-132 EPVVQPTEKPLKTSD
+132 PNNGKT
-147 PVIPSTSEPS
+147 
-157 VTTPEPTPGE
+157 TT
-167 DTTPVP
+167 
-173 ATIVPS
+173 
-179 LLPASSTPE
+179 
-188 PSQTSVPT
+188 
-196 VKPTNVPSATPLETM
+196 
-211 TPPDN
+211 
-216 TPVPTIKPTVKPTI
+216 
-230 EPTVKPTEKP
+230 
-240 TPEPTQ
+240 EPTQ
-246 TASPTAEPTNA
+246 V
-257 PSATPLETI
+257 PSQA
-266 TPSLPPSSSTPEPT
+266 PT
-280 VEPSATPVVT
+280 VSQQPAT
-290 TTPPSQSPE
+290 SSPE

-316 PFVISSVTFDKE
+316 PFVISSVTFEKE

-348 IKDVVPDVSKCSFTV
+348 LKEVVPDVSKCSFTV

-373 GVSDIVWNEEEGEDP
+373 GISDIVWNEEEGEDP

-405 TVKMMLGVPKYPN
+405 TVKMMLGIPKYPN

-426 LTLLSLQADDKTYEL
+426 LTLLSMQADNKTYEL
-441 ERNVAYG
+441 ERNIAYG
-448 GETYYFKDKEIDIS
+448 GETYYFKDKEIDIA
-462 QIAEAEKVSIVGV
+462 QIAKAEKVSIVGV
-475 YEDETVTVDAEIQ
+475 YEEEKVTVDVEIRKWNQ
-488 EWYGGYIYFIN
+488 GYAFFIN
-499 QSFKKGNLEIGS
+499 QPFKKGNLEIGS
-511 CYFQGIKKSER
+511 GYFYGYKKSER

-528 FTSTKGEVTGDMVS
+528 FTSTKGEVTRDMVS

-573 RTVYNNAYC
+573 RTVYNNAYY

-594 ESFYENKED
+594 ESFYKNKED
-603 LGYYTFD
+603 PGYYTFD

-617 QELTQNYKLVQRQRK
+617 KELTQEYKLVQRQRT

-649 VELVLEEEGGS
+649 AELMLEEEGGS
-660 QETVKTDSEG
+660 QEAVKTDSEG
-670 CFSKELIKGTYQF
+670 YFSKKLIKGTYQF
-683 DLGESFTVDDEDLQW
+683 NIGKSFTVVDEDLQW

-710 VTRKGVQ
+710 VTRKGTQ
-717 STDVPAFWF
+717 AIDFPGFWF
-726 DSQDDTQTI
+726 DSQDDAQVIDDTVNG
-735 ANESDYSWTEIRYWS
+735 NEYYA
-750 YLEKGTYNVTSY
+750 YLKAGTYIVTSY
-762 NTLVET
+762 STQVDT
-768 ITVTKSETHD
+768 ITVTKSGTHN

-784 KVFGKGSGYYK
+784 MVFGKGSGYYE

-803 VYEQPYAANGS
+803 VYEQPFAANGS

-858 VKGVQIPKSVYD
+858 MKGVQIPKNVYN

-876 KDDEV
+876 KDDKV
-881 YQNLSLTRWSGET
+881 YKNLSLTRWSEGT
-894 SGYSFSALPG
+894 PGYSFSALPG
-904 TYQFYYD
+904 TYQFYYG
-911 EKQIAE
+911 ENKIAE

-924 VVQDVTMP
+924 VVQDLTMP
-932 VKYVKIKMYDA
+932 VKYIKIKMYDA
-943 QDQLI
+943 QKQLI
-948 PLTQQVTLTNQ
+948 PLTQQVTLINQ
-959 ESSQQYYLYGDED
+959 ESSQQYNLYGDED
-972 SVDFSIAMAL
+972 SVDFSIAMTL
-982 PLGTYQCGTYEGM
+982 PLGTYQFETYEGM
-995 PSMQG
+995 PSVQG
-1000 KTITI
+1000 KTITVK
-1005 EEDTDEIVMNMNVYK
+1005 EDIDVIVMNMNVYK

-1030 SADRSTWIDLCRKE
+1030 SADRNTWIDLRRKE

-1062 YLEPGEYTMKVYNS
+1062 YLEPGEYTMKVYRSN
-1076 GVTMDKGED
+1076 VITDED
-1085 VSVTNDAVVKDLDIT
+1085 EEVSVTNDAVVKDLDIT
-1100 NAS
+1100 NAN

>member
-1 MKKIKKGFALFL
+1 MKKIKKGFALLL

-46 SVKIQ
+46 AVKIQ

-76 KTSVVIKGKKA
+76 KTGAIIKGKKA

-94 KIGKKKYICKVTVKK
+94 KIGKKKYVCKVTVKK
-109 LDKSSDEDWDDD
+109 AATADNDNPNNGK
-121 DDQDDDDTSTE
+121 TTTE
-132 EPVVQPTEKPLKTSD
+132 PTQVPSQAPTVSQQPVP
-147 PVIPSTSEPS
+147 PVITQTANPSEIPLPS
-157 VTTPEPTPGE
+157 V
-167 DTTPVP
+167 
-173 ATIVPS
+173 
-179 LLPASSTPE
+179 
-188 PSQTSVPT
+188 
-196 VKPTNVPSATPLETM
+196 
-211 TPPDN
+211 
-216 TPVPTIKPTVKPTI
+216 
-230 EPTVKPTEKP
+230 KP
-240 TPEPTQ
+240 TPEPT
-246 TASPTAEPTNA
+246 SD
-257 PSATPLETI
+257 PSQ
-266 TPSLPPSSSTPEPT
+266 TPEPS
-280 VEPSATPVVT
+280 VEPTPTASQQPAT
-290 TTPPSQSPE
+290 SSPK

-328 VTSYSLA
+328 ITSYSLA

-348 IKDVVPDVSKCSFTV
+348 LKEVVPDVSKCTFTV

-373 GVSDIVWNEEEGEDP
+373 RISDIVWNEKEGEDP

-405 TVKMMLGVPKYPN
+405 TVKMRLGVPKYPN
-418 NPGNLSNG
+418 NPGDLSNG

-462 QIAEAEKVSIVGV
+462 KIAEAKKVSIVGV
-475 YEDETVTVDAEIQ
+475 YEEEKVKIDVEIRRWNQ
-488 EWYGGYIYFIN
+488 GYAFFTN

-511 CYFQGIKKSER
+511 GYFYGYKKSDR

-563 GNLSEELNIY
+563 GNLSEELKIY
-573 RTVYNNAYC
+573 RTVYNNAYY

-603 LGYYTFD
+603 PGYYTFD

-617 QELTQNYKLVQRQRK
+617 KELTQKYKLVQRQRT

-637 KLTTADGLPIAD
+637 KLTTADGVPISD
-649 VELVLEEEGGS
+649 VSIMLEQEGGS

-670 CFSKELIKGTYQF
+670 YFSKELIKGTYQF
-683 DLGESFTVDDEDLQW
+683 ELGKPFTVEDKDLQW
-698 NESLPVYKIMGK
+698 NESLPLYKIAGK
-710 VTRKGVQ
+710 VTREGAAQ
-717 STDVPAFWF
+717 STDVPGIHFH
-726 DSQDDTQTI
+726 SEEQKTI
-735 ANESDYSWTEIRYWS
+735 TSGSDYSGTETRYWA
-750 YLEKGTYNVTSY
+750 YLEKGIYNVVAV
-762 NTLVET
+762 NTLIET

-784 KVFGKGSGYYK
+784 MVFGKGSGYYK

-803 VYEQPYAANGS
+803 VYEEPYAANGS

-826 QKDGTVIDT
+826 KKDGTVIDT

-846 YVVYTC
+846 YVSYTC

-858 VKGVQIPKSVYD
+858 MKGVQIPKNVYN

-876 KDDEV
+876 KDGEV
-881 YQNLSLTRWSGET
+881 YKNLSLTRWSGDT
-894 SGYSFSALPG
+894 SGYNFSALPG
-904 TYQFYYD
+904 TYQFYYG
-911 EKQIAE
+911 EKKIAE

-924 VVQDVTMP
+924 VVQDLTMP
-932 VKYVKIKMYDA
+932 VKYKKIKMYDA

-948 PLTQQVTLTNQ
+948 PLTQQVTLINQ
-959 ESSQQYYLYGDED
+959 ESSQQYNLYGDED
-972 SVDFSIAMAL
+972 SVDFSIGMAL
-982 PLGTYQCGTYEGM
+982 PLGTYQFETYEGM
-995 PSMQG
+995 PSVQG
-1000 KTITI
+1000 KTITVK
-1005 EEDTDEIVMNMNVYK
+1005 EDNDEIVMNMSVYK
-1020 LTGNCKINGE
+1020 LTGNCKINGQI
-1030 SADRSTWIDLCRKE
+1030 ADRSTWIDVYQKE
-1044 DGYYLASCTVDD
+1044 GTGVLASCTVDD

-1076 GVTMDKGED
+1076 NVTMDKGED
-1085 VSVTNDAVVKDLDIT
+1085 VSITNDAVVKDLDIT
-1100 NAS
+1100 NAN

>member
-1 MKKIKKGFALFL
+1 MKKIKKGFALLL

-46 SVKIQ
+46 AVKIQ

-76 KTSVVIKGKKA
+76 KTGAIIKGKKA
-87 GKAKVQA
+87 GKVKVQA
-94 KIGKKKYICKVTVKK
+94 KIGKKKYVCKVTVKK
-109 LDKSSDEDWDDD
+109 AATADNDNPNNGK
-121 DDQDDDDTSTE
+121 TTTE
-132 EPVVQPTEKPLKTSD
+132 PTQVPSQAPTVSQQPVP
-147 PVIPSTSEPS
+147 PVITQTANPSEIPLPS
-157 VTTPEPTPGE
+157 V
-167 DTTPVP
+167 
-173 ATIVPS
+173 
-179 LLPASSTPE
+179 
-188 PSQTSVPT
+188 
-196 VKPTNVPSATPLETM
+196 
-211 TPPDN
+211 
-216 TPVPTIKPTVKPTI
+216 
-230 EPTVKPTEKP
+230 KP
-240 TPEPTQ
+240 TPEPT
-246 TASPTAEPTNA
+246 SN
-257 PSATPLETI
+257 PSQ
-266 TPSLPPSSSTPEPT
+266 TPEPS
-280 VEPSATPVVT
+280 VEPTPTASQQPAT
-290 TTPPSQSPE
+290 SSPK

-335 YTNIYVNQEGAAS
+335 YTNIYVTQEGAAS
-348 IKDVVPDVSKCSFTV
+348 LKEVVPDVSKCSFTV

-373 GVSDIVWNEEEGEDP
+373 GISDIVWNEKEGEDP

-405 TVKMMLGVPKYPN
+405 TVKMRLGVPKYPN
-418 NPGNLSNG
+418 NPGDLSNG

-462 QIAEAEKVSIVGV
+462 KIAEAKKVSIVGV
-475 YEDETVTVDAEIQ
+475 YEEEKVKIDVEIRRWNQ
-488 EWYGGYIYFIN
+488 GYAFFTN

-511 CYFQGIKKSER
+511 GYFYGYKKSDR

-563 GNLSEELNIY
+563 GNLSEELKIY
-573 RTVYNNAYC
+573 RTVYNNAYY

-603 LGYYTFD
+603 PGYYTFD

-617 QELTQNYKLVQRQRK
+617 KELTQKYKLVQRQRT

-637 KLTTADGLPIAD
+637 KLTTADGVPISD
-649 VELVLEEEGGS
+649 VSIMLEQEGGS

-670 CFSKELIKGTYQF
+670 YFSKELIKGTYQF
-683 DLGESFTVDDEDLQW
+683 ELGKPFTVEDKDLQW
-698 NESLPVYKIMGK
+698 NESLPLYKIAGK
-710 VTRKGVQ
+710 VTREGAAQ
-717 STDVPAFWF
+717 STDVPGIHFQ
-726 DSQDDTQTI
+726 SEEQKTI
-735 ANESDYSWTEIRYWS
+735 TSGSDYSGTETRYWA

-762 NTLVET
+762 NTLIET

-784 KVFGKGSGYYK
+784 MVFGKGSGYYK

-803 VYEQPYAANGS
+803 VYEEPFAANGS
-814 YKVYLKPGTYEV
+814 YKVYLKPGTYKV

-846 YVVYTC
+846 YVSYTC

-858 VKGVQIPKSVYD
+858 MKGVRIPKSVYN

-876 KDDEV
+876 KEDTV
-881 YQNLSLTRWSGET
+881 YKKFSLTRWSEGT
-894 SGYSFSALPG
+894 SGYNFSALPG

-911 EKQIAE
+911 EKKIAE

-924 VVQDVTMP
+924 VVQDLTMP
-932 VKYVKIKMYDA
+932 VKYVKIKMHDA
-943 QDQLI
+943 KKQLI
-948 PLTQQVTLTNQ
+948 PLTQQVTLINQ
-959 ESSQQYYLYGDED
+959 ESSQQYNLYGDED
-972 SVDFSIAMAL
+972 SVDFSIAVAL
-982 PLGTYQCGTYEGM
+982 PLGTYQFETYEGM
-995 PSMQG
+995 PSVQG
-1000 KTITI
+1000 KTITVK
-1005 EEDTDEIVMNMNVYK
+1005 EDTDEIVMNMNVYK

-1030 SADRSTWIDLCRKE
+1030 SADRNTWIDLRRKE

-1062 YLEPGEYTMKVYNS
+1062 YLEPGEYTMKVYRSN
-1076 GVTMDKGED
+1076 VIMDED
-1085 VSVTNDAVVKDLDIT
+1085 EEVSVTNDAVVKDLDIT
-1100 NAS
+1100 NAN

>member
-1 MKKIKKGFALFL
+1 MKKIKKGFALLL

-46 SVKIQ
+46 AVKIQ

-76 KTSVVIKGKKA
+76 KTGVTIKGKKA

-94 KIGKKKYICKVTVKK
+94 KIGKKKYVCKVTVKK
-109 LDKSSDEDWDDD
+109 AATHDNDNPNNGK
-121 DDQDDDDTSTE
+121 TTA
-132 EPVVQPTEKPLKTSD
+132 EPTQVPSQAPTVSQQPVP
-147 PVIPSTSEPS
+147 PVISQTANPSEIPLPS
-157 VTTPEPTPGE
+157 V
-167 DTTPVP
+167 
-173 ATIVPS
+173 
-179 LLPASSTPE
+179 
-188 PSQTSVPT
+188 
-196 VKPTNVPSATPLETM
+196 
-211 TPPDN
+211 
-216 TPVPTIKPTVKPTI
+216 
-230 EPTVKPTEKP
+230 KP
-240 TPEPTQ
+240 TPEPTSDSPQ
-246 TASPTAEPTNA
+246 TPKPSVEPTPTASQQP
-257 PSATPLETI
+257 AT
-266 TPSLPPSSSTPEPT
+266 S
-280 VEPSATPVVT
+280 
-290 TTPPSQSPE
+290 SPE

-335 YTNIYVNQEGAAS
+335 YTNIYVTQEGAAS
-348 IKDVVPDVSKCSFTV
+348 LKEVVPDVSKCSFTV

-373 GVSDIVWNEEEGEDP
+373 GISDIVWNEKEGEDP

-405 TVKMMLGVPKYPN
+405 TIKMMLGIPEPAEKNVD
-418 NPGNLSNG
+418 LSNG

-462 QIAEAEKVSIVGV
+462 KIAEAKKVSIVGV
-475 YEDETVTVDAEIQ
+475 YEEEKVKIDVEIRRWNQ
-488 EWYGGYIYFIN
+488 GYAFFTN
-499 QSFKKGNLEIGS
+499 QSFKKGNLKIGS
-511 CYFQGIKKSER
+511 GYFYGYKKSDR

-563 GNLSEELNIY
+563 GNLSEELKIY
-573 RTVYNNAYC
+573 RTVYNNAYY

-603 LGYYTFD
+603 PGYYTFD

-617 QELTQNYKLVQRQRK
+617 KELTQKYKLVQRQRT

-637 KLTTADGLPIAD
+637 KLTTADGVPISD
-649 VELVLEEEGGS
+649 VSIMLEQEGGS

-670 CFSKELIKGTYQF
+670 YFSKELIKGTYQF
-683 DLGESFTVDDEDLQW
+683 ELGKPFTVEDKDLQW
-698 NESLPVYKIMGK
+698 NESLPLYKIAGK
-710 VTRKGVQ
+710 VTREGAAQ
-717 STDVPAFWF
+717 STDVPGIHFQ
-726 DSQDDTQTI
+726 SEEQKTI
-735 ANESDYSWTEIRYWS
+735 TSGSDYSGTETRYWA

-762 NTLVET
+762 NTLIET

-784 KVFGKGSGYYK
+784 MVFGKGSGYYK

-846 YVVYTC
+846 YVSYTC

-858 VKGVQIPKSVYD
+858 MKGVRIPKNVYN

-876 KDDEV
+876 KDGEV
-881 YQNLSLTRWSGET
+881 YKNLSLTRWSGDT
-894 SGYSFSALPG
+894 SGYNFSALPG
-904 TYQFYYD
+904 TYQFYYG
-911 EKQIAE
+911 EKKIAE
-917 ITVTDSD
+917 VTVTDSD
-924 VVQDVTMP
+924 VVKDLTMP

-948 PLTQQVTLTNQ
+948 PLTQQVTLINP
-959 ESSQQYYLYGDED
+959 ESSQQYNLYGDED

-982 PLGTYQCGTYEGM
+982 PLGTYQFETYEGM
-995 PSMQG
+995 PSVQG
-1000 KTITI
+1000 KTITVK
-1005 EEDTDEIVMNMNVYK
+1005 EDNDEIVMNMNVYK

-1030 SADRSTWIDLCRKE
+1030 SADRSTWINLYQKKDNR
-1044 DGYYLASCTVDD
+1044 YLTSCAVDE

-1062 YLEPGEYTMKVYNS
+1062 YLES
-1076 GVTMDKGED
+1076 GDYSVQVSKADATIIAEEE
-1085 VSVTNDAVVKDLDIT
+1085 VSVTNASVIQDFDIT
-1100 NAS
+1100 NAN

>member
-1 MKKIKKGFALFL
+1 MKKIKKGFALLL

-32 VKLSKK
+32 VKLSRK
-38 AVTVAVGE
+38 AVMVAVGE
-46 SVKIQ
+46 AVKIQ

-61 SITSGKKNVTLSKKK
+61 RITSGKKNVTLSKKK
-76 KTSVVIKGKKA
+76 KTGVIIKGKKA

-94 KIGKKKYICKVTVKK
+94 KIGKKKYVCKVTVEKAATVDNDNPNNGK
-109 LDKSSDEDWDDD
+109 
-121 DDQDDDDTSTE
+121 TTTE
-132 EPVVQPTEKPLKTSD
+132 PTQVPSQTPMVSQQPVP
-147 PVIPSTSEPS
+147 PVITPGVTPFEPTASSSQTPAPS
-157 VTTPEPTPGE
+157 VEPTP
-167 DTTPVP
+167 TASQQP
-173 ATIVPS
+173 ATS
-179 LLPASSTPE
+179 
-188 PSQTSVPT
+188 
-196 VKPTNVPSATPLETM
+196 
-211 TPPDN
+211 
-216 TPVPTIKPTVKPTI
+216 
-230 EPTVKPTEKP
+230 
-240 TPEPTQ
+240 
-246 TASPTAEPTNA
+246 
-257 PSATPLETI
+257 
-266 TPSLPPSSSTPEPT
+266 
-280 VEPSATPVVT
+280 
-290 TTPPSQSPE
+290 SPE

-310 LYAESE
+310 LYAESV

-335 YTNIYVNQEGAAS
+335 YTNIYVTQEGAAS
-348 IKDVVPDVSKCSFTV
+348 LKDVIPDVSKCSFTV

-373 GVSDIVWNEEEGEDP
+373 GISDIVWNEEEGEDP

-405 TVKMMLGVPKYPN
+405 TVKMSLGVPKYPN
-418 NPGNLSNG
+418 NPGDLSNG

-441 ERNVAYG
+441 ERNIAYG
-448 GETYYFKDKEIDIS
+448 GETYYFKDKEIDIA
-462 QIAEAEKVSIVGV
+462 QIAKAEKVSIVGV
-475 YEDETVTVDAEIQ
+475 YEEEKLTVDVEIRKWNQ
-488 EWYGGYIYFIN
+488 GYAFFIN

-511 CYFQGIKKSER
+511 GYFYGYKKSER

-573 RTVYNNAYC
+573 RTVYNNAYY

-603 LGYYTFD
+603 PGYYTFD

-617 QELTQNYKLVQRQRK
+617 QELKQEYKLVQRQRM

-637 KLTTADGLPIAD
+637 KLTTADGVPISD
-649 VELVLEEEGGS
+649 VSIMLEQEGGS
-660 QETVKTDSEG
+660 QVTVKTDSEG
-670 CFSKELIKGTYQF
+670 YFSKELIKGTYQF
-683 DLGESFTVDDEDLQW
+683 NLGKSFTVVDEDLQW

-717 STDVPAFWF
+717 SKDVPSFWF

-735 ANESDYSWTEIRYWS
+735 ANEIDYSGTEIRYWS

-762 NTLVET
+762 NTLIET
-768 ITVTKSETHD
+768 ITVTKSGTHD

-795 FVNTEDPE
+795 FVNAEDPE

-858 VKGVQIPKSVYD
+858 MKGVQIPKNVYN

-876 KDDEV
+876 KEDTV
-881 YQNLSLTRWSGET
+881 YKNLSLTRWSEGT
-894 SGYSFSALPG
+894 SGYNFSALPG
-904 TYQFYYD
+904 TYQFYYG
-911 EKQIAE
+911 EKKIAE

-924 VVQDVTMP
+924 VVQDLTMP
-932 VKYVKIKMYDA
+932 VKYIKIKMYDA
-943 QDQLI
+943 QKQLI
-948 PLTQQVTLTNQ
+948 PLTQQVELKNQ
-959 ESSQQYYLYGDED
+959 ESSQMYYLYGDED
-972 SVDFSIAMAL
+972 SVDFSIVMAL
-982 PLGTYQCGTYEGM
+982 PLGTYQFETYEGM
-995 PSMQG
+995 PSVQG
-1000 KTITI
+1000 KTITVK
-1005 EEDTDEIVMNMNVYK
+1005 EDIDVIVMNMNVYK

-1030 SADRSTWIDLCRKE
+1030 SADRNTWIDLRRKE

-1062 YLEPGEYTMKVYNS
+1062 YLEPGEYTMKVYRSN
-1076 GVTMDKGED
+1076 VITDED
-1085 VSVTNDAVVKDLDIT
+1085 EEVSVTNDAVVKDLDIT
-1100 NAS
+1100 NAN

>member
-1 MKKIKKGFALFL
+1 MKKIKKGFALLL

-19 SVIPQSAFAAKKK
+19 SVIPQSVFAAKKK

-76 KTSVVIKGKKA
+76 KTVVIIKGKKA

-94 KIGKKKYICKVTVKK
+94 KIGKKKYVCKVTVKK
-109 LDKSSDEDWDDD
+109 AATADNENPNNGK
-121 DDQDDDDTSTE
+121 TTA
-132 EPVVQPTEKPLKTSD
+132 EPTQVLSQAPTVSQQPVP
-147 PVIPSTSEPS
+147 PVITPGVTPSEPTASSPQTPSPS
-157 VTTPEPTPGE
+157 VEPTP
-167 DTTPVP
+167 TASQQPVP
-173 ATIVPS
+173 
-179 LLPASSTPE
+179 
-188 PSQTSVPT
+188 
-196 VKPTNVPSATPLETM
+196 
-211 TPPDN
+211 
-216 TPVPTIKPTVKPTI
+216 PVA
-230 EPTVKPTEKP
+230 
-240 TPEPTQ
+240 TQ
-246 TASPTAEPTNA
+246 TANPSETLLPSVEPTAEPT
-257 PSATPLETI
+257 SD
-266 TPSLPPSSSTPEPT
+266 
-280 VEPSATPVVT
+280 
-290 TTPPSQSPE
+290 PSQTTE

-328 VTSYSLA
+328 ITSYSLA

-348 IKDVVPDVSKCSFTV
+348 LKEVVPDVSKCTFTV

-373 GVSDIVWNEEEGEDP
+373 RISDIVWNEEEGEDP

-405 TVKMMLGVPKYPN
+405 TVKMRLGVPKYPN
-418 NPGNLSNG
+418 NPGDLSNG

-462 QIAEAEKVSIVGV
+462 KIAEAKKVSIVGV
-475 YEDETVTVDAEIQ
+475 YEEEKVKIDVEIRRWNQ
-488 EWYGGYIYFIN
+488 GYAFFTN

-511 CYFQGIKKSER
+511 GYFYGYKKSDR

-563 GNLSEELNIY
+563 GNLSEELKIY
-573 RTVYNNAYC
+573 RTVYNNAYY

-603 LGYYTFD
+603 PGYYTFD

-617 QELTQNYKLVQRQRK
+617 KELTQKYKLVQRQRT

-637 KLTTADGLPIAD
+637 KLTTADGVPISD
-649 VELVLEEEGGS
+649 VSIMLEQEGGS

-670 CFSKELIKGTYQF
+670 YFSKELIKGTYQF
-683 DLGESFTVDDEDLQW
+683 ELGKPFTVEDKDLQW
-698 NESLPVYKIMGK
+698 NESLPLYKIAGK
-710 VTRKGVQ
+710 VTREGAAQ
-717 STDVPAFWF
+717 STDVPGILFQ
-726 DSQDDTQTI
+726 SEEQKTI
-735 ANESDYSWTEIRYWS
+735 TSGSDYSGTETRYWA

-762 NTLVET
+762 NTLIET

-778 ITMELG
+778 ITLELG
-784 KVFGKGSGYYK
+784 MVFGKGSGYYK

-846 YVVYTC
+846 YVSYTC

-858 VKGVQIPKSVYD
+858 MKGVQIPKNVYN

-876 KDDEV
+876 KEDKV
-881 YQNLSLTRWSGET
+881 YKNLSLTRWSEGT

-904 TYQFYYD
+904 TYQFYYG
-911 EKQIAE
+911 ENKIAE

-924 VVQDVTMP
+924 VVQDLTMP

-943 QDQLI
+943 QGPLI
-948 PLTQQVTLTNQ
+948 PLTQQVELRNQ
-959 ESSQQYYLYGDED
+959 ESKQTYYMYGKEDEEQ
-972 SVDFSIAMAL
+972 VDFSAVAAL
-982 PLGTYQCGTYEGM
+982 PLGTYQFESYECI

-1000 KTITI
+1000 KTITVK
-1005 EEDTDEIVMNMNVYK
+1005 EDNDEIVMNMSVYK
-1020 LTGNCKINGE
+1020 LTGNCKINGQI
-1030 SADRSTWIDLCRKE
+1030 ADRSTWIDVYQKE
-1044 DGYYLASCTVDD
+1044 GTGVLASCTVDD

-1076 GVTMDKGED
+1076 NVTMDKGED
-1085 VSVTNDAVVKDLDIT
+1085 VSITNDAVVKDLDIT
-1100 NAS
+1100 NAN

>member
-1 MKKIKKGFALFL
+1 MKKIKKGFALLL

-76 KTSVVIKGKKA
+76 KTGVIIKGKKA

-94 KIGKKKYICKVTVKK
+94 KIGKKKYVCKVTVKK
-109 LDKSSDEDWDDD
+109 AATAGNENLNNGK
-121 DDQDDDDTSTE
+121 TTA
-132 EPVVQPTEKPLKTSD
+132 EPTQVPSQAPTVSQQPVP
-147 PVIPSTSEPS
+147 PVITPGVTPSEPTASLPQTPSPS
-157 VTTPEPTPGE
+157 VEPTP
-167 DTTPVP
+167 TASQQPVP
-173 ATIVPS
+173 
-179 LLPASSTPE
+179 
-188 PSQTSVPT
+188 
-196 VKPTNVPSATPLETM
+196 
-211 TPPDN
+211 
-216 TPVPTIKPTVKPTI
+216 PVA
-230 EPTVKPTEKP
+230 
-240 TPEPTQ
+240 TQ
-246 TASPTAEPTNA
+246 TANPSETLLPSVEPTAEPT
-257 PSATPLETI
+257 SD
-266 TPSLPPSSSTPEPT
+266 
-280 VEPSATPVVT
+280 
-290 TTPPSQSPE
+290 PSQTTE

-328 VTSYSLA
+328 ITSYSLA

-348 IKDVVPDVSKCSFTV
+348 LKEVVPDVSKCTFTV

-373 GVSDIVWNEEEGEDP
+373 RISDIVWNEEEGEDP

-405 TVKMMLGVPKYPN
+405 TVKMRLGVPKYPN
-418 NPGNLSNG
+418 NPGDLSNG

-462 QIAEAEKVSIVGV
+462 KIAEAKKVSIVGV
-475 YEDETVTVDAEIQ
+475 YEEEKVKIDVEIRRWNQ
-488 EWYGGYIYFIN
+488 GYAFFTN

-511 CYFQGIKKSER
+511 GYFYGYKKSDR

-563 GNLSEELNIY
+563 GNLSEELKIY
-573 RTVYNNAYC
+573 RTVYNNAYY

-603 LGYYTFD
+603 PGYYTFD

-617 QELTQNYKLVQRQRK
+617 KELTQKYKLVQRQRT

-637 KLTTADGLPIAD
+637 KLTTADGVPISD
-649 VELVLEEEGGS
+649 VSIMLEQEGGS

-670 CFSKELIKGTYQF
+670 YFSKELIKGTYQF
-683 DLGESFTVDDEDLQW
+683 ELGKPFTVEDKDLQW
-698 NESLPVYKIMGK
+698 NESLPLYKIAGK
-710 VTRKGVQ
+710 VTREGAAQ
-717 STDVPAFWF
+717 STDVPGIHFQ
-726 DSQDDTQTI
+726 SEEQKTI
-735 ANESDYSWTEIRYWS
+735 TSGSDYSGTETRYWA

-762 NTLVET
+762 NTLIET
-768 ITVTKSETHD
+768 IIVTKSETHD

-784 KVFGKGSGYYK
+784 MVFGKGSGYYK

-803 VYEQPYAANGS
+803 VYEQPNAANGS

-846 YVVYTC
+846 YVSYTC

-858 VKGVQIPKSVYD
+858 MKGVQIPKNVYN

-876 KDDEV
+876 KEDKV
-881 YQNLSLTRWSGET
+881 YKNLSLTRWSEGT

-904 TYQFYYD
+904 TYQFYYG
-911 EKQIAE
+911 ENKIAE

-924 VVQDVTMP
+924 VVQDLTMP
-932 VKYVKIKMYDA
+932 VKYKKIKMYDA
-943 QDQLI
+943 QKQLI
-948 PLTQQVTLTNQ
+948 PLTQQVTLINQ
-959 ESSQQYYLYGDED
+959 ESSQQYNLYGDED
-972 SVDFSIAMAL
+972 SVDFSIAVAL
-982 PLGTYQCGTYEGM
+982 PLGTYQFETYEGM
-995 PSMQG
+995 PSVQG
-1000 KTITI
+1000 KTITVK
-1005 EEDTDEIVMNMNVYK
+1005 EDSDEIVMNMNVYK
-1020 LTGNCKINGE
+1020 LTGNCKINGG
-1030 SADRSTWIDLCRKE
+1030 SADRSTWIDLRRKE

-1076 GVTMDKGED
+1076 NVTMDKGED
-1085 VSVTNDAVVKDLDIT
+1085 VSITNDAVVKDLDIT
-1100 NAS
+1100 NAN

>member
-1 MKKIKKGFALFL
+1 MKKIKKGFALLL

-46 SVKIQ
+46 AVKIQ

-61 SITSGKKNVTLSKKK
+61 SITSGKKNATLSKKK
-76 KTSVVIKGKKA
+76 KTGVIIKGKKA

-94 KIGKKKYICKVTVKK
+94 KIGKKKYVCKVTVEKAATIYNDNPNNGK
-109 LDKSSDEDWDDD
+109 
-121 DDQDDDDTSTE
+121 TTTE
-132 EPVVQPTEKPLKTSD
+132 PTQVPSQAPTVSQQPVP
-147 PVIPSTSEPS
+147 PVITPGVTPFEPTASSSQTPAPS
-157 VTTPEPTPGE
+157 VEPTP
-167 DTTPVP
+167 TASQKP
-173 ATIVPS
+173 ATS
-179 LLPASSTPE
+179 
-188 PSQTSVPT
+188 
-196 VKPTNVPSATPLETM
+196 
-211 TPPDN
+211 
-216 TPVPTIKPTVKPTI
+216 
-230 EPTVKPTEKP
+230 
-240 TPEPTQ
+240 
-246 TASPTAEPTNA
+246 
-257 PSATPLETI
+257 
-266 TPSLPPSSSTPEPT
+266 
-280 VEPSATPVVT
+280 
-290 TTPPSQSPE
+290 SPE

-316 PFVISSVTFDKE
+316 PFVISSVTFEKE

-348 IKDVVPDVSKCSFTV
+348 LKQVVPDVSKCSFTV

-373 GVSDIVWNEEEGEDP
+373 RISDIVWNEEEGEDP

-405 TVKMMLGVPKYPN
+405 TIKMMLGIPEPAEKHVD
-418 NPGNLSNG
+418 LSNG

-441 ERNVAYG
+441 ERNIAYG

-462 QIAEAEKVSIVGV
+462 QVAEAEKVSIVGV
-475 YEDETVTVDAEIQ
+475 YEEETVTIDVEMQ
-488 EWYGGYIYFIN
+488 KWNQGYAFFKN

-511 CYFQGIKKSER
+511 GYFYGYKKSES

-573 RTVYNNAYC
+573 RTVYNNAYY
-582 KDNEI
+582 KNNEI

-603 LGYYTFD
+603 PGYYTFD

-617 QELTQNYKLVQRQRK
+617 KELTQEYKLVQRQRT

-637 KLTTADGLPIAD
+637 KLTTTDGLPIAD
-649 VELVLEEEGGS
+649 AELMLEEEGGS
-660 QETVKTDSEG
+660 QEAVKTDSEG
-670 CFSKELIKGTYQF
+670 YFSKKLIKGTYQF
-683 DLGESFTVDDEDLQW
+683 NLGKSFTVVDEDLQW

-710 VTRKGVQ
+710 VTRKGTQ
-717 STDVPAFWF
+717 AIDFPGFWF
-726 DSQDDTQTI
+726 DSQDDAQVIDDTVNG
-735 ANESDYSWTEIRYWS
+735 NEYYA
-750 YLEKGTYNVTSY
+750 YLKAGTYNVTSY
-762 NTLVET
+762 NTLIET

-784 KVFGKGSGYYK
+784 MVFGKGSGYYK
-795 FVNTEDPE
+795 FVNAEDPE
-803 VYEQPYAANGS
+803 VYEQPFAANGS

-858 VKGVQIPKSVYD
+858 MKGVQIPKNVYN

-876 KDDEV
+876 KDDKV
-881 YQNLSLTRWSGET
+881 YKNLSLTRWSEGT

-904 TYQFYYD
+904 TYQFYYG
-911 EKQIAE
+911 ENKIAE

-924 VVQDVTMP
+924 VVQDLTMP
-932 VKYVKIKMYDA
+932 VKYIKIKMYDA
-943 QDQLI
+943 QKQLI
-948 PLTQQVTLTNQ
+948 PLTQQVELKNQ
-959 ESSQQYYLYGDED
+959 ESSQMYYLYWDED

-982 PLGTYQCGTYEGM
+982 PLGTYQFETYEGM
-995 PSMQG
+995 PSVQG
-1000 KTITI
+1000 KTITVK
-1005 EEDTDEIVMNMNVYK
+1005 EDTDEIVMNMNVYK

-1030 SADRSTWIDLCRKE
+1030 SADRNTWIDLRQKE

-1062 YLEPGEYTMKVYNS
+1062 YLEPGEYTMKVYRSN
-1076 GVTMDKGED
+1076 VIMDED
-1085 VSVTNDAVVKDLDIT
+1085 EEVSVTNDAVVKDLDIT
-1100 NAS
+1100 NAN

>member
-1 MKKIKKGFALFL
+1 MKKIKKGFALLL

-19 SVIPQSAFAAKKK
+19 SVLPQSAFAAKKK

-46 SVKIQ
+46 AVKIQ

-61 SITSGKKNVTLSKKK
+61 NITSGKKNVTLSKKK

-94 KIGKKKYICKVTVKK
+94 KIGKKKYVCKVTVKK
-109 LDKSSDEDWDDD
+109 
-121 DDQDDDDTSTE
+121 
-132 EPVVQPTEKPLKTSD
+132 
-147 PVIPSTSEPS
+147 
-157 VTTPEPTPGE
+157 
-167 DTTPVP
+167 
-173 ATIVPS
+173 A
-179 LLPASSTPE
+179 
-188 PSQTSVPT
+188 
-196 VKPTNVPSATPLETM
+196 ATP
-211 TPPDN
+211 DN
-216 TPVPTIKPTVKPTI
+216 DNPNNGKTTA
-230 EPTVKPTEKP
+230 
-240 TPEPTQ
+240 EPTQ
-246 TASPTAEPTNA
+246 VPSQAPTVSQQPVPPVATQTANPSETLLPSVEPTAEPT
-257 PSATPLETI
+257 SD
-266 TPSLPPSSSTPEPT
+266 
-280 VEPSATPVVT
+280 
-290 TTPPSQSPE
+290 PSQTTE

-316 PFVISSVTFDKE
+316 PFVISSVTFEKE

-348 IKDVVPDVSKCSFTV
+348 LKDVVPDVSNCTFTV

-373 GVSDIVWNEEEGEDP
+373 RISDIVWNEEEGEDP

-418 NPGNLSNG
+418 NPGDLSNG
-426 LTLLSLQADDKTYEL
+426 LTLLSMQADNKTYEL

-448 GETYYFKDKEIDIS
+448 GAVYYFKDKEVDIS

-475 YEDETVTVDAEIQ
+475 YEEETVTIDVEIQ

-499 QSFKKGNLEIGS
+499 KSFKKGNLEIGS
-511 CYFQGIKKSER
+511 CYFQGSKKSER
-522 YFDVDA
+522 YFNVDA
-528 FTSTKGEVTGDMVS
+528 FTSTKGDVTGDMVS

-563 GNLSEELNIY
+563 GNLPEELNIY
-573 RTVYNNAYC
+573 RTVYNNAYY

-617 QELTQNYKLVQRQRK
+617 QELTQGYKLVQRQRM

-649 VELVLEEEGGS
+649 AELVLEEEGGS

-670 CFSKELIKGTYQF
+670 YFSKKLIKGTYQF
-683 DLGESFTVDDEDLQW
+683 NLGESFTVDDEDLQW

-726 DSQDDTQTI
+726 QSDEAQTI
-735 ANESDYSWTEIRYWS
+735 ANESDYSGTEIRYWS

-762 NTLVET
+762 NTLIET

-784 KVFGKGSGYYK
+784 MVFGKGSGYYK

-835 IEVTLGDMEKD
+835 IEVKLGDMEKD

-858 VKGVQIPKSVYD
+858 VKGFQIPKSVYD

-894 SGYSFSALPG
+894 SGYNFSALPG

-917 ITVTDSD
+917 ITVTDSN
-924 VVQDVTMP
+924 VVQDLTMP

-959 ESSQQYYLYGDED
+959 ESSQQYNLYREEDED

-1005 EEDTDEIVMNMNVYK
+1005 KEDTDEIVMNMNVYK

-1044 DGYYLASCTVDD
+1044 GGYYLASCTVDD

-1076 GVTMDKGED
+1076 NVTMDKGED
-1085 VSVTNDAVVKDLDIT
+1085 VSIINDAVVKDLDIT
-1100 NAS
+1100 NAG

>member
-1 MKKIKKGFALFL
+1 MKKIKKGFALLL

-46 SVKIQ
+46 AVKIQ

-76 KTSVVIKGKKA
+76 KTGAIIKGKKA

-94 KIGKKKYICKVTVKK
+94 KIGKKKYVCKVTVKK
-109 LDKSSDEDWDDD
+109 AATADNDNPNNGK
-121 DDQDDDDTSTE
+121 TTA
-132 EPVVQPTEKPLKTSD
+132 EPTQVPSQAPTVSQQPVP
-147 PVIPSTSEPS
+147 PVITQTANPSEIPLPS
-157 VTTPEPTPGE
+157 V
-167 DTTPVP
+167 
-173 ATIVPS
+173 
-179 LLPASSTPE
+179 
-188 PSQTSVPT
+188 
-196 VKPTNVPSATPLETM
+196 
-211 TPPDN
+211 
-216 TPVPTIKPTVKPTI
+216 
-230 EPTVKPTEKP
+230 KP
-240 TPEPTQ
+240 TPEPT
-246 TASPTAEPTNA
+246 SD
-257 PSATPLETI
+257 PSQ
-266 TPSLPPSSSTPEPT
+266 TPEPS
-280 VEPSATPVVT
+280 VEPTPTASQQPAT
-290 TTPPSQSPE
+290 SSPK

-328 VTSYSLA
+328 ITSYSLA

-348 IKDVVPDVSKCSFTV
+348 LKEVVPDVSKCTFTV

-373 GVSDIVWNEEEGEDP
+373 RISDIVWTEEEGEDP

-405 TVKMMLGVPKYPN
+405 TVKMRLGVPKYPN
-418 NPGNLSNG
+418 NPGDLSNG

-462 QIAEAEKVSIVGV
+462 KIAEAKKVSIVGV
-475 YEDETVTVDAEIQ
+475 YEEEKVKIDVEIRRWNQ
-488 EWYGGYIYFIN
+488 GYAFFTN

-511 CYFQGIKKSER
+511 GYFYGYKKSDR

-551 KLEKGKSLKDIF
+551 KLEKGKSLKDIL
-563 GNLSEELNIY
+563 GNLSEELKIY
-573 RTVYNNAYC
+573 RTVYNNAYY

-603 LGYYTFD
+603 PGYYTFD

-617 QELTQNYKLVQRQRK
+617 KELTQKYKLVQRQRT

-637 KLTTADGLPIAD
+637 KLTTADGVPISD
-649 VELVLEEEGGS
+649 VSIMLEQEGGS

-670 CFSKELIKGTYQF
+670 YFSKELIKGTYQF
-683 DLGESFTVDDEDLQW
+683 ELGKPFTVEDKDLQW
-698 NESLPVYKIMGK
+698 NESLPLYKIAGK
-710 VTRKGVQ
+710 VTREGAAQ
-717 STDVPAFWF
+717 STDVPGIHFQ
-726 DSQDDTQTI
+726 SEEQKTI
-735 ANESDYSWTEIRYWS
+735 TSGSDYSGTETRYWA

-762 NTLVET
+762 NTLIET

-784 KVFGKGSGYYK
+784 MVFGKGSGYYK

-803 VYEQPYAANGS
+803 VYEEPFAANGS

-826 QKDGTVIDT
+826 KKDGTVIDT

-846 YVVYTC
+846 YVSYTC

-858 VKGVQIPKSVYD
+858 MKGVQIPKNVYN

-876 KDDEV
+876 KDGEV
-881 YQNLSLTRWSGET
+881 YKNLSLTRWSGDT
-894 SGYSFSALPG
+894 SGYNFSALPG
-904 TYQFYYD
+904 TYQFYYG
-911 EKQIAE
+911 EKKIAE

-924 VVQDVTMP
+924 VVQDLTMP
-932 VKYVKIKMYDA
+932 VKYKKIKMYDA

-948 PLTQQVTLTNQ
+948 PLTQQVTLINQ
-959 ESSQQYYLYGDED
+959 ESSQQYNLYGDED

-982 PLGTYQCGTYEGM
+982 PLGTYQFETYEGM
-995 PSMQG
+995 PSVQG
-1000 KTITI
+1000 KTITVK
-1005 EEDTDEIVMNMNVYK
+1005 EDNDEIVMNMNVYK

-1030 SADRSTWIDLCRKE
+1030 SADRNTWIDLRRKE

-1076 GVTMDKGED
+1076 NVIMDKDEE

>member
-1 MKKIKKGFALFL
+1 MKKIKKGFALLL

-46 SVKIQ
+46 AVKIQ

-76 KTSVVIKGKKA
+76 KTGAIIKGKKA

-94 KIGKKKYICKVTVKK
+94 KIGKKKYVCKVTVKK
-109 LDKSSDEDWDDD
+109 AATADNDNPNNGK
-121 DDQDDDDTSTE
+121 TTTE
-132 EPVVQPTEKPLKTSD
+132 PTQVPSQAPTVSQQPVP
-147 PVIPSTSEPS
+147 PVITQTANPSEIPLPS
-157 VTTPEPTPGE
+157 V
-167 DTTPVP
+167 
-173 ATIVPS
+173 
-179 LLPASSTPE
+179 
-188 PSQTSVPT
+188 
-196 VKPTNVPSATPLETM
+196 
-211 TPPDN
+211 
-216 TPVPTIKPTVKPTI
+216 
-230 EPTVKPTEKP
+230 KP
-240 TPEPTQ
+240 TPEPT
-246 TASPTAEPTNA
+246 SN
-257 PSATPLETI
+257 PSQ
-266 TPSLPPSSSTPEPT
+266 TPEPS
-280 VEPSATPVVT
+280 VEPTPTASQQPAT
-290 TTPPSQSPE
+290 SSPK

-335 YTNIYVNQEGAAS
+335 YTNIYVTQEGAAS
-348 IKDVVPDVSKCSFTV
+348 LKEVVPDVSKCSFTV

-373 GVSDIVWNEEEGEDP
+373 GISDIVWNEKEGEDP

-405 TVKMMLGVPKYPN
+405 TVKMRLGVPKYPN
-418 NPGNLSNG
+418 NPGDLSNG

-462 QIAEAEKVSIVGV
+462 KIAEAKKVSIVGV
-475 YEDETVTVDAEIQ
+475 YEEETVKIDVEIRRWNQ
-488 EWYGGYIYFIN
+488 GYAFFTN

-511 CYFQGIKKSER
+511 GYFYGYKKSDR

-563 GNLSEELNIY
+563 GNLSEELKIY
-573 RTVYNNAYC
+573 RTVYNNAYY

-603 LGYYTFD
+603 PGYYTFD

-617 QELTQNYKLVQRQRK
+617 KELTQKYKLVQRQRT

-637 KLTTADGLPIAD
+637 KLTTADGVPISD
-649 VELVLEEEGGS
+649 VSIMLEQEGGS

-670 CFSKELIKGTYQF
+670 YFSKELIKGTYQF
-683 DLGESFTVDDEDLQW
+683 ELGKPFTVEDKDLQW
-698 NESLPVYKIMGK
+698 NESLPLYKIAGK
-710 VTRKGVQ
+710 VTREGAAQ
-717 STDVPAFWF
+717 STDVPGIHFQ
-726 DSQDDTQTI
+726 SEEQKTI
-735 ANESDYSWTEIRYWS
+735 TSGSDYSGTETRYWA

-762 NTLVET
+762 NTLIET

-784 KVFGKGSGYYK
+784 MVFGKGSGYYK

-803 VYEQPYAANGS
+803 VYEEPFAANGS
-814 YKVYLKPGTYEV
+814 YKVYLKPGTYKV

-846 YVVYTC
+846 YVSYTC

-858 VKGVQIPKSVYD
+858 MKGVRIPKSVYN

-876 KDDEV
+876 KEDTV
-881 YQNLSLTRWSGET
+881 YKKFSLTRWSEGT

-904 TYQFYYD
+904 TYQFYYG
-911 EKQIAE
+911 ENKIAE
-917 ITVTDSD
+917 VTVTDSD
-924 VVQDVTMP
+924 VVQDLTMP
-932 VKYVKIKMYDA
+932 VKYKKIKMYDA
-943 QDQLI
+943 QKQLI
-948 PLTQQVTLTNQ
+948 PLTQQVTLINQ
-959 ESSQQYYLYGDED
+959 ESSQQYNLYGDED
-972 SVDFSIAMAL
+972 SVDFSIAVAL
-982 PLGTYQCGTYEGM
+982 PLGTYQFETYEGM
-995 PSMQG
+995 PSVQG
-1000 KTITI
+1000 KTITVK
-1005 EEDTDEIVMNMNVYK
+1005 EDSDEIVMNMNVYK

-1030 SADRSTWIDLCRKE
+1030 SADRNTWIDLRRKE

-1076 GVTMDKGED
+1076 NVIMDED
-1085 VSVTNDAVVKDLDIT
+1085 EEASVTNDAVVKDLDIT
-1100 NAS
+1100 NAN

>member
-1 MKKIKKGFALFL
+1 MKKIKKGFALLL

-76 KTSVVIKGKKA
+76 KTGVIIKGKKA
-87 GKAKVQA
+87 GKTKVQA
-94 KIGKKKYICKVTVKK
+94 KIGKKKYVCKVTVKK
-109 LDKSSDEDWDDD
+109 AATADNENPNNGK
-121 DDQDDDDTSTE
+121 TTA
-132 EPVVQPTEKPLKTSD
+132 EPTQVPSQAPTVSQQPVP
-147 PVIPSTSEPS
+147 PVITPGVTPSEPTASSLQTPAPS
-157 VTTPEPTPGE
+157 VEPTP
-167 DTTPVP
+167 TASQQPVP
-173 ATIVPS
+173 
-179 LLPASSTPE
+179 
-188 PSQTSVPT
+188 
-196 VKPTNVPSATPLETM
+196 
-211 TPPDN
+211 
-216 TPVPTIKPTVKPTI
+216 PVA
-230 EPTVKPTEKP
+230 
-240 TPEPTQ
+240 TQ
-246 TASPTAEPTNA
+246 TANPSETLLPSVEPTAEPT
-257 PSATPLETI
+257 SD
-266 TPSLPPSSSTPEPT
+266 
-280 VEPSATPVVT
+280 
-290 TTPPSQSPE
+290 PSQTTE

-328 VTSYSLA
+328 ITSYSLA

-348 IKDVVPDVSKCSFTV
+348 LKEVVPDVSKCTFTV

-373 GVSDIVWNEEEGEDP
+373 RISDIVWNEEEGEDP

-405 TVKMMLGVPKYPN
+405 TVKMRLGVPKYPN
-418 NPGNLSNG
+418 NPGDLSNG

-462 QIAEAEKVSIVGV
+462 KIAEAKKVSIVGV
-475 YEDETVTVDAEIQ
+475 YEEEKVKIDVEIRRWNQ
-488 EWYGGYIYFIN
+488 GYAFFTN

-511 CYFQGIKKSER
+511 GYFYGYKKSDR

-563 GNLSEELNIY
+563 GNLSEELKIY
-573 RTVYNNAYC
+573 RTVYNNAYY

-603 LGYYTFD
+603 PGYYTFD

-617 QELTQNYKLVQRQRK
+617 KELTQKYKLVQRQRT

-637 KLTTADGLPIAD
+637 KLTTADGVPISD
-649 VELVLEEEGGS
+649 VSIMLEQEGGS

-670 CFSKELIKGTYQF
+670 YFSKELIKGTYQF
-683 DLGESFTVDDEDLQW
+683 ELGKPFTVEDKDLQW
-698 NESLPVYKIMGK
+698 NESLPLYKIAGK
-710 VTRKGVQ
+710 VTREGAAQ
-717 STDVPAFWF
+717 STDVPGIHFQ
-726 DSQDDTQTI
+726 SEEQKTI
-735 ANESDYSWTEIRYWS
+735 TSGSDYSGTETRYWA

-762 NTLVET
+762 NTLIET
-768 ITVTKSETHD
+768 IIVTKSETHD

-784 KVFGKGSGYYK
+784 MVFGKGSGYYK

-846 YVVYTC
+846 YVSYTC

-858 VKGVQIPKSVYD
+858 MKGVQIPKNVYN

-876 KDDEV
+876 KEDKV
-881 YQNLSLTRWSGET
+881 YKNLSLTRWSEGT

-904 TYQFYYD
+904 TYQFYYG
-911 EKQIAE
+911 ENKIAE

-924 VVQDVTMP
+924 VVQDLTMP
-932 VKYVKIKMYDA
+932 VKYKKIKMYDA
-943 QDQLI
+943 QKQLI
-948 PLTQQVTLTNQ
+948 PLTQQVTLINQ
-959 ESSQQYYLYGDED
+959 ESSQQYNLYGDED
-972 SVDFSIAMAL
+972 SVDFSIAVAL
-982 PLGTYQCGTYEGM
+982 PLGTYQFETYEGM
-995 PSMQG
+995 PSVQG
-1000 KTITI
+1000 KTITVK
-1005 EEDTDEIVMNMNVYK
+1005 EDSDEIVMNMNVYK

-1030 SADRSTWIDLCRKE
+1030 SADRSTWIDLRRKE

-1076 GVTMDKGED
+1076 NVTMDKGED
-1085 VSVTNDAVVKDLDIT
+1085 VSITNDAVVKDLDIT
-1100 NAS
+1100 NAN

>member
-1 MKKIKKGFALFL
+1 MKKIKKGFALLL

-76 KTSVVIKGKKA
+76 KTGVIIKGKKA
-87 GKAKVQA
+87 GKTKVQA
-94 KIGKKKYICKVTVKK
+94 KIGKKKYVCKVTVKK
-109 LDKSSDEDWDDD
+109 AATADNEN
-121 DDQDDDDTSTE
+121 
-132 EPVVQPTEKPLKTSD
+132 PNNGKT
-147 PVIPSTSEPS
+147 
-157 VTTPEPTPGE
+157 
-167 DTTPVP
+167 
-173 ATIVPS
+173 
-179 LLPASSTPE
+179 
-188 PSQTSVPT
+188 
-196 VKPTNVPSATPLETM
+196 
-211 TPPDN
+211 
-216 TPVPTIKPTVKPTI
+216 
-230 EPTVKPTEKP
+230 
-240 TPEPTQ
+240 
-246 TASPTAEPTNA
+246 TAEPTQVPSQA
-257 PSATPLETI
+257 PTVSQQPVPPVI
-266 TPSLPPSSSTPEPT
+266 TPGVTPS
-280 VEPSATPVVT
+280 
-290 TTPPSQSPE
+290 E

-328 VTSYSLA
+328 ITSYSLA
-335 YTNIYVNQEGAAS
+335 YTNIYVNQEGVAS
-348 IKDVVPDVSKCSFTV
+348 LKEVVPDVSKCTFTV

-373 GVSDIVWNEEEGEDP
+373 RISDIVWNEEEGEDP

-405 TVKMMLGVPKYPN
+405 TVKMRLGVPKYPN
-418 NPGNLSNG
+418 NPGDLSNG

-462 QIAEAEKVSIVGV
+462 KIAEAKKVSIVGV
-475 YEDETVTVDAEIQ
+475 YEEEKVKIDVEIRRWNQ
-488 EWYGGYIYFIN
+488 GYAFFTN

-511 CYFQGIKKSER
+511 GYFYGYKKSDR

-563 GNLSEELNIY
+563 GNLSEELKIY
-573 RTVYNNAYC
+573 RTVYNNAYY

-603 LGYYTFD
+603 PGYYTFD

-617 QELTQNYKLVQRQRK
+617 KELTQKYKLVQRQRT

-637 KLTTADGLPIAD
+637 KLTTADGVPISD
-649 VELVLEEEGGS
+649 VSIMLEQEGGS

-670 CFSKELIKGTYQF
+670 YFSKELIKGTYQF
-683 DLGESFTVDDEDLQW
+683 ELGKPFTVEDKDLQW
-698 NESLPVYKIMGK
+698 NESLPLYKIAGK
-710 VTRKGVQ
+710 VTREGAAQ
-717 STDVPAFWF
+717 STDVPGIHFQ
-726 DSQDDTQTI
+726 SEEQKTI
-735 ANESDYSWTEIRYWS
+735 TSGSDYSGTETRYWA

-762 NTLVET
+762 NTLIET

-784 KVFGKGSGYYK
+784 MVFGKGSGYYK

-846 YVVYTC
+846 YVSYTC

-858 VKGVQIPKSVYD
+858 MKGVQIPKNVYN

-876 KDDEV
+876 KEDKV
-881 YQNLSLTRWSGET
+881 YKNLSLTRWSEGT

-904 TYQFYYD
+904 TYQFYYG
-911 EKQIAE
+911 ENKIAE
-917 ITVTDSD
+917 VTVTDSD
-924 VVQDVTMP
+924 VVQDLTMP
-932 VKYVKIKMYDA
+932 VKYKKIKMYDA
-943 QDQLI
+943 QKQLI
-948 PLTQQVTLTNQ
+948 PLTQQVTLINQ
-959 ESSQQYYLYGDED
+959 ESSQQYNLYGDED
-972 SVDFSIAMAL
+972 SVDFSIAVAL
-982 PLGTYQCGTYEGM
+982 PLGTYQFETYEGM
-995 PSMQG
+995 PSVQG
-1000 KTITI
+1000 KTITVK
-1005 EEDTDEIVMNMNVYK
+1005 EDSDEIVMNMNVYK

-1030 SADRSTWIDLCRKE
+1030 SADRNTWIDLRRKE

-1076 GVTMDKGED
+1076 NVTMDKGED
-1085 VSVTNDAVVKDLDIT
+1085 VSITNDAVVKDLDIT
-1100 NAS
+1100 NAN

>member
-1 MKKIKKGFALFL
+1 MKKIKKGFALLL

-76 KTSVVIKGKKA
+76 KTGVIIKGKKA

-94 KIGKKKYICKVTVKK
+94 KIGKKKYVCKVTVKK
-109 LDKSSDEDWDDD
+109 AATADNDNPNNGK
-121 DDQDDDDTSTE
+121 TTA
-132 EPVVQPTEKPLKTSD
+132 EPTQVPSQAPTVSQQPVP
-147 PVIPSTSEPS
+147 PVITPGVTPSEP
-157 VTTPEPTPGE
+157 T
-167 DTTPVP
+167 
-173 ATIVPS
+173 
-179 LLPASSTPE
+179 ASSPQTPE
-188 PSQTSVPT
+188 PSV
-196 VKPTNVPSATPLETM
+196 
-211 TPPDN
+211 
-216 TPVPTIKPTVKPTI
+216 
-230 EPTVKPTEKP
+230 EPTP
-240 TPEPTQ
+240 
-246 TASPTAEPTNA
+246 TASQQP
-257 PSATPLETI
+257 AT
-266 TPSLPPSSSTPEPT
+266 SSPK
-280 VEPSATPVVT
+280 
-290 TTPPSQSPE
+290 

-335 YTNIYVNQEGAAS
+335 YTNIYVTQEGAAS
-348 IKDVVPDVSKCSFTV
+348 LKDVVPDVSKCSFTV

-373 GVSDIVWNEEEGEDP
+373 GSSDIVWNEEEGEDP

-405 TVKMMLGVPKYPN
+405 TIKMMLGIPKYPN

-475 YEDETVTVDAEIQ
+475 YEEEKVKIDVEILRWNQ
-488 EWYGGYIYFIN
+488 GYAFFIN

-511 CYFQGIKKSER
+511 GYFYGYKKSNR

-563 GNLSEELNIY
+563 GNLSEELKIY
-573 RTVYNNAYC
+573 RTVYNNAYY

-594 ESFYENKED
+594 ESFYKNKED
-603 LGYYTFD
+603 PGYYTFD

-617 QELTQNYKLVQRQRK
+617 QELTQEYKLVQRQRT

-637 KLTTADGLPIAD
+637 KLTTADGVPISD
-649 VELVLEEEGGS
+649 VSIMLEQEGGS

-670 CFSKELIKGTYQF
+670 YFSKELIKGTYQF
-683 DLGESFTVDDEDLQW
+683 ELGKPFTVEDKDLQW
-698 NESLPVYKIMGK
+698 NESLPLYKIAGK
-710 VTRKGVQ
+710 VTREGAAQ
-717 STDVPAFWF
+717 STDVPGIHFQ
-726 DSQDDTQTI
+726 SEEQKTI
-735 ANESDYSWTEIRYWS
+735 TSGSDYSGTEIRYWS
-750 YLEKGTYNVTSY
+750 YLEKGIYNVVAV
-762 NTLVET
+762 NTLVDT

-803 VYEQPYAANGS
+803 VYEEPFAANGS
-814 YKVYLKPGTYEV
+814 YKVYLKPGTYKV

-846 YVVYTC
+846 YVSYTC

-858 VKGVQIPKSVYD
+858 MKGVQIPKNVYN

-876 KDDEV
+876 KEDKV
-881 YQNLSLTRWSGET
+881 YKNLSLTRWSEGT

-904 TYQFYYD
+904 TYQFYYG
-911 EKQIAE
+911 ENKIAE

-924 VVQDVTMP
+924 VVRDLTMP
-932 VKYVKIKMYDA
+932 VKYVKIKMHDA

-948 PLTQQVTLTNQ
+948 PLTQQVTLINQ
-959 ESSQQYYLYGDED
+959 ESSQQYNLYGDEE
-972 SVDFSIAMAL
+972 SVDFSIAVAL
-982 PLGTYQCGTYEGM
+982 PLGTYQFETYEGM
-995 PSMQG
+995 PSVQG
-1000 KTITI
+1000 KTITVK
-1005 EEDTDEIVMNMNVYK
+1005 EDPDEIVMNMNVYK

-1030 SADRSTWIDLCRKE
+1030 SADRSTWINLYQKKDNR
-1044 DGYYLASCTVDD
+1044 YLASCTMDD

-1062 YLEPGEYTMKVYNS
+1062 YLEPGDYTMKVYRSN
-1076 GVTMDKGED
+1076 VIMDED
-1085 VSVTNDAVVKDLDIT
+1085 EEVSVTNDAVVKNLDIT
-1100 NAS
+1100 NAN

>member
-1 MKKIKKGFALFL
+1 MKKIKKGFALLL

-76 KTSVVIKGKKA
+76 KTGVIIKGKKA
-87 GKAKVQA
+87 GKTKVQA
-94 KIGKKKYICKVTVKK
+94 KIGKKKYVCKVTVKK
-109 LDKSSDEDWDDD
+109 VATADNENPNNGK
-121 DDQDDDDTSTE
+121 TTA
-132 EPVVQPTEKPLKTSD
+132 EPTQVPSQAPTVSQQPVP
-147 PVIPSTSEPS
+147 PVITPGVTPSEPTASSPQTPSPS
-157 VTTPEPTPGE
+157 VEPTP
-167 DTTPVP
+167 TASQQPVP
-173 ATIVPS
+173 
-179 LLPASSTPE
+179 
-188 PSQTSVPT
+188 
-196 VKPTNVPSATPLETM
+196 
-211 TPPDN
+211 
-216 TPVPTIKPTVKPTI
+216 PVA
-230 EPTVKPTEKP
+230 
-240 TPEPTQ
+240 TQ
-246 TASPTAEPTNA
+246 TANPSETLLPSVEPTAEPT
-257 PSATPLETI
+257 SD
-266 TPSLPPSSSTPEPT
+266 
-280 VEPSATPVVT
+280 
-290 TTPPSQSPE
+290 PSQTTE

-304 ENHYQG
+304 ENHFEG

-348 IKDVVPDVSKCSFTV
+348 LKEVVPDVSKCTFTV

-373 GVSDIVWNEEEGEDP
+373 RISDIVWNEEEGEDP

-405 TVKMMLGVPKYPN
+405 TVKMRLGVPKYPN
-418 NPGNLSNG
+418 NPGDLSNG

-462 QIAEAEKVSIVGV
+462 KIAEAKKVSIVGV
-475 YEDETVTVDAEIQ
+475 YEEEKVKIDVEIRRWNQ
-488 EWYGGYIYFIN
+488 GYAFFTN

-511 CYFQGIKKSER
+511 GYFYGYKKSDR

-563 GNLSEELNIY
+563 GNLSEELKIY
-573 RTVYNNAYC
+573 RTVYNNAYY

-587 RNVVWHE
+587 RNVVWQE

-603 LGYYTFD
+603 PGYYTFD

-617 QELTQNYKLVQRQRK
+617 KELTQKYKLVQRQRT

-637 KLTTADGLPIAD
+637 KLTTADGVPISD
-649 VELVLEEEGGS
+649 VSIMLEQEGGS

-670 CFSKELIKGTYQF
+670 YFSKELIKGTYQF
-683 DLGESFTVDDEDLQW
+683 ELGKPFTVEDKDLQW
-698 NESLPVYKIMGK
+698 NESLPLYKIAGK
-710 VTRKGVQ
+710 VTREGAAQ
-717 STDVPAFWF
+717 STDVPGIHFQ
-726 DSQDDTQTI
+726 SEEQKTI
-735 ANESDYSWTEIRYWS
+735 TSGSDYSGTETRYWA

-762 NTLVET
+762 NTLIET

-784 KVFGKGSGYYK
+784 MVFGKGSGYYK

-803 VYEQPYAANGS
+803 VYEEPFAANGS
-814 YKVYLKPGTYEV
+814 YKVYLKPGTYKV

-846 YVVYTC
+846 YVSYTC

-858 VKGVQIPKSVYD
+858 MKGVQIPKNVYN

-876 KDDEV
+876 KEDKV
-881 YQNLSLTRWSGET
+881 YKNLSLTRWSEGT
-894 SGYSFSALPG
+894 SGYNFSALPG
-904 TYQFYYD
+904 TYQFYYG
-911 EKQIAE
+911 EKKIAE

-924 VVQDVTMP
+924 VVQDLTMP

-943 QDQLI
+943 QGPLI
-948 PLTQQVTLTNQ
+948 PLTQQVELRNQ
-959 ESSQQYYLYGDED
+959 ESKQTYYMYGKEDEEQ
-972 SVDFSIAMAL
+972 VDFSAVAAL
-982 PLGTYQCGTYEGM
+982 PLGTYQFESYECI

-1000 KTITI
+1000 KTITVK
-1005 EEDTDEIVMNMNVYK
+1005 EDNDEIVMNMSVYK
-1020 LTGNCKINGE
+1020 LTGNCKINGQI
-1030 SADRSTWIDLCRKE
+1030 ADRSTWIDVYQKE
-1044 DGYYLASCTVDD
+1044 GTGVLASCTVDD

-1076 GVTMDKGED
+1076 NVTMDKGED
-1085 VSVTNDAVVKDLDIT
+1085 VSITNDAVVKDLDIT
-1100 NAS
+1100 NAN

>member
-1 MKKIKKGFALFL
+1 MKKIKKGFALLL

-76 KTSVVIKGKKA
+76 KTGVIIKGKKA
-87 GKAKVQA
+87 GKTKVQA
-94 KIGKKKYICKVTVKK
+94 KIGKKKYVCKVTVKK
-109 LDKSSDEDWDDD
+109 AATAGNENPNNGK
-121 DDQDDDDTSTE
+121 TTA
-132 EPVVQPTEKPLKTSD
+132 EPTQVPSQAPTVSQQPVP
-147 PVIPSTSEPS
+147 PVITPGVTPSEPTASSPQTPSPS
-157 VTTPEPTPGE
+157 VEPTP
-167 DTTPVP
+167 TASQQPVP
-173 ATIVPS
+173 
-179 LLPASSTPE
+179 
-188 PSQTSVPT
+188 
-196 VKPTNVPSATPLETM
+196 
-211 TPPDN
+211 
-216 TPVPTIKPTVKPTI
+216 PVA
-230 EPTVKPTEKP
+230 
-240 TPEPTQ
+240 TQ
-246 TASPTAEPTNA
+246 TANPSETLLPSVEPTAEPT
-257 PSATPLETI
+257 SD
-266 TPSLPPSSSTPEPT
+266 
-280 VEPSATPVVT
+280 
-290 TTPPSQSPE
+290 PSQTTE

-328 VTSYSLA
+328 ITSYSLA

-348 IKDVVPDVSKCSFTV
+348 LKEVVPDVSKCTFTV

-373 GVSDIVWNEEEGEDP
+373 GISDIVWNEEEGEDP

-405 TVKMMLGVPKYPN
+405 TVKMRLGVPKYPN
-418 NPGNLSNG
+418 NPGDLSNG

-462 QIAEAEKVSIVGV
+462 KIAEAKKVSIVGV
-475 YEDETVTVDAEIQ
+475 YEEETVKIDVEIRRWNQ
-488 EWYGGYIYFIN
+488 GYAFFTN

-511 CYFQGIKKSER
+511 GYFYGYKKSDR

-563 GNLSEELNIY
+563 GNLSEELKIY
-573 RTVYNNAYC
+573 RTVYNNAYY

-603 LGYYTFD
+603 PGYYTFD

-617 QELTQNYKLVQRQRK
+617 KELTQKYKLVQRQRT

-637 KLTTADGLPIAD
+637 KLTTADGVPISD
-649 VELVLEEEGGS
+649 VSIMLEQEGGS

-670 CFSKELIKGTYQF
+670 YFSKELIKGTYQF
-683 DLGESFTVDDEDLQW
+683 ELGKPFTVEDKDLQW
-698 NESLPVYKIMGK
+698 NESLPLYKIAGK
-710 VTRKGVQ
+710 VTREGAAQ
-717 STDVPAFWF
+717 STDVPGIHFQ
-726 DSQDDTQTI
+726 SEEQKTI
-735 ANESDYSWTEIRYWS
+735 TSGSDYSGTETRYWA

-762 NTLVET
+762 NTLIET

-784 KVFGKGSGYYK
+784 MVFGKGSGYYK

-803 VYEQPYAANGS
+803 VYEEPFAANGS
-814 YKVYLKPGTYEV
+814 YKVYLKPGTYKV

-846 YVVYTC
+846 YVSYTC

-858 VKGVQIPKSVYD
+858 MKGVRIPKSVYN

-876 KDDEV
+876 KEDTV
-881 YQNLSLTRWSGET
+881 YKKFSLTRWSEGT
-894 SGYSFSALPG
+894 SGYNFSALPG

-911 EKQIAE
+911 EKKIAE

-924 VVQDVTMP
+924 VVQDLTMP
-932 VKYVKIKMYDA
+932 VKYVKIKMHDA
-943 QDQLI
+943 KKQLI
-948 PLTQQVTLTNQ
+948 PLTQQVTLINQ
-959 ESSQQYYLYGDED
+959 ESSQQYNLYGDED
-972 SVDFSIAMAL
+972 SVDFSIAVAL
-982 PLGTYQCGTYEGM
+982 PLGTYQFETYEGM
-995 PSMQG
+995 PSVQG
-1000 KTITI
+1000 KTITVK
-1005 EEDTDEIVMNMNVYK
+1005 EDTDEIVMNMNVYK

-1030 SADRSTWIDLCRKE
+1030 SADRNTWIDLRRKE

-1062 YLEPGEYTMKVYNS
+1062 YLEPGEYTMKVYRSN
-1076 GVTMDKGED
+1076 VIMDED
-1085 VSVTNDAVVKDLDIT
+1085 EEVSVTNDAVVKDLDIT
-1100 NAS
+1100 NAN

>member
-1 MKKIKKGFALFL
+1 MKKIKKGFALLL

-19 SVIPQSAFAAKKK
+19 SVIPQSAFAA
-32 VKLSKK
+32 
-38 AVTVAVGE
+38 
-46 SVKIQ
+46 
-51 LKNNKKKVKW
+51 

-76 KTSVVIKGKKA
+76 KTGVIIKGKKA

-94 KIGKKKYICKVTVKK
+94 KIGKKKYVCKVTVKK
-109 LDKSSDEDWDDD
+109 AATAGNENPNNGK
-121 DDQDDDDTSTE
+121 TTA
-132 EPVVQPTEKPLKTSD
+132 EPTQVPSQAPTVSQQPVP
-147 PVIPSTSEPS
+147 PVITPGVTPSEPTASLPQTPSPS
-157 VTTPEPTPGE
+157 VEPTP
-167 DTTPVP
+167 TASQQPVP
-173 ATIVPS
+173 
-179 LLPASSTPE
+179 
-188 PSQTSVPT
+188 
-196 VKPTNVPSATPLETM
+196 
-211 TPPDN
+211 
-216 TPVPTIKPTVKPTI
+216 PVA
-230 EPTVKPTEKP
+230 
-240 TPEPTQ
+240 TQ
-246 TASPTAEPTNA
+246 TANPSETLLPSVEPTAEPT
-257 PSATPLETI
+257 SD
-266 TPSLPPSSSTPEPT
+266 
-280 VEPSATPVVT
+280 
-290 TTPPSQSPE
+290 PSQTTE

-328 VTSYSLA
+328 ITSYSLA

-348 IKDVVPDVSKCSFTV
+348 LKEVVPDVSKCTFTV

-373 GVSDIVWNEEEGEDP
+373 RISDIVWNEEEGEDP

-405 TVKMMLGVPKYPN
+405 TVKMRLGVPKYPN
-418 NPGNLSNG
+418 NPGDLSNG

-462 QIAEAEKVSIVGV
+462 KIAEAKKVSIVGV
-475 YEDETVTVDAEIQ
+475 YEEEKVKIDVEIRRWNQ
-488 EWYGGYIYFIN
+488 GYAFFTN

-511 CYFQGIKKSER
+511 GYFYGYKKSDR

-563 GNLSEELNIY
+563 GNLSEELKIY
-573 RTVYNNAYC
+573 RTVYNNAYY

-603 LGYYTFD
+603 PGYYTFD

-617 QELTQNYKLVQRQRK
+617 KELTQKYKLVQRQRT

-637 KLTTADGLPIAD
+637 KLTTADGVPISD
-649 VELVLEEEGGS
+649 VSIMLEQEGGS

-670 CFSKELIKGTYQF
+670 YFSKELIKGTYQF
-683 DLGESFTVDDEDLQW
+683 ELGKPFTVEDKDLQW
-698 NESLPVYKIMGK
+698 NESLPLYKIAGK
-710 VTRKGVQ
+710 VTREGAAQ
-717 STDVPAFWF
+717 STDVPGIHFQ
-726 DSQDDTQTI
+726 SEEQKTI
-735 ANESDYSWTEIRYWS
+735 TSGSDYSGTETRYWA

-762 NTLVET
+762 NTLIET
-768 ITVTKSETHD
+768 IIVTKSETHD

-784 KVFGKGSGYYK
+784 MVFGKGSGYYK

-846 YVVYTC
+846 YVSYTC

-858 VKGVQIPKSVYD
+858 MKGVQIPKNVYN

-876 KDDEV
+876 KEDKV
-881 YQNLSLTRWSGET
+881 YKNLSLTRWSEGT

-904 TYQFYYD
+904 TYQFYYG
-911 EKQIAE
+911 ENKIAE

-924 VVQDVTMP
+924 VVQDLTMP
-932 VKYVKIKMYDA
+932 VKYKKIKMYDA
-943 QDQLI
+943 QKQLI
-948 PLTQQVTLTNQ
+948 PLTQQVTLINQ
-959 ESSQQYYLYGDED
+959 ESSQQYNLYGDED
-972 SVDFSIAMAL
+972 SVDFSIAVAL
-982 PLGTYQCGTYEGM
+982 PLGTYQFETYEGM
-995 PSMQG
+995 PSVQG
-1000 KTITI
+1000 KTITVK
-1005 EEDTDEIVMNMNVYK
+1005 EDSDEIVMNMNVYK

-1030 SADRSTWIDLCRKE
+1030 SADRSTWIDLRRKE

-1076 GVTMDKGED
+1076 NVTMDKGED
-1085 VSVTNDAVVKDLDIT
+1085 VSITNDAVVKDLDIT
-1100 NAS
+1100 NAN

>member
-1 MKKIKKGFALFL
+1 MKKIKKGFALLL

-46 SVKIQ
+46 AVKIQ

-76 KTSVVIKGKKA
+76 KTGAIIKGKKA

-94 KIGKKKYICKVTVKK
+94 KIGKKKYVCKVTVKK
-109 LDKSSDEDWDDD
+109 AATADNDNPNNGK
-121 DDQDDDDTSTE
+121 TTTE
-132 EPVVQPTEKPLKTSD
+132 PTQVPSQAPTVSQQPVP
-147 PVIPSTSEPS
+147 PVITQTANPSEIPLPS
-157 VTTPEPTPGE
+157 V
-167 DTTPVP
+167 
-173 ATIVPS
+173 
-179 LLPASSTPE
+179 
-188 PSQTSVPT
+188 
-196 VKPTNVPSATPLETM
+196 
-211 TPPDN
+211 
-216 TPVPTIKPTVKPTI
+216 
-230 EPTVKPTEKP
+230 KP
-240 TPEPTQ
+240 TPEPT
-246 TASPTAEPTNA
+246 SN
-257 PSATPLETI
+257 PSQ
-266 TPSLPPSSSTPEPT
+266 TPEPS
-280 VEPSATPVVT
+280 VEPTPTASQQPAT
-290 TTPPSQSPE
+290 SSPK

-335 YTNIYVNQEGAAS
+335 YTNIYVTQEGAAS
-348 IKDVVPDVSKCSFTV
+348 LKEVVPDVSKCSFTV

-373 GVSDIVWNEEEGEDP
+373 RISDIVWNEEEGEDP

-405 TVKMMLGVPKYPN
+405 TVKMRLGVPKYPN

-462 QIAEAEKVSIVGV
+462 KIAEAKKVSIVGV
-475 YEDETVTVDAEIQ
+475 YEEETVTIDVEIRKWNQ
-488 EWYGGYIYFIN
+488 GYAFFIN

-511 CYFQGIKKSER
+511 GYFYGYKKSES

-528 FTSTKGEVTGDMVS
+528 FTATKGEVTGDMVS

-573 RTVYNNAYC
+573 RTVYNNAYY

-603 LGYYTFD
+603 PGYYTFD

-617 QELTQNYKLVQRQRK
+617 KELTQEYKLVQRQRT

-637 KLTTADGLPIAD
+637 KLTTTDGLPIAD
-649 VELVLEEEGGS
+649 AKLMLEEEGGS
-660 QETVKTDSEG
+660 QEAVKTDSEG
-670 CFSKELIKGTYQF
+670 YFSKKLIKGTYQF
-683 DLGESFTVDDEDLQW
+683 NLGKSFTVVDEDLQW

-710 VTRKGVQ
+710 VTRKGTQ
-717 STDVPAFWF
+717 AIDFPGFWF
-726 DSQDDTQTI
+726 DSQADAQVIDDTVNG
-735 ANESDYSWTEIRYWS
+735 NEYYA
-750 YLEKGTYNVTSY
+750 YLKAGTYIVTSY
-762 NTLVET
+762 STQVDT
-768 ITVTKSETHD
+768 ITVTKSGTHD

-784 KVFGKGSGYYK
+784 MVFGKGSGYYK

-803 VYEQPYAANGS
+803 VYEEPFAANGS

-846 YVVYTC
+846 YVSYTC

-858 VKGVQIPKSVYD
+858 MKGVQIPKNVYN

-876 KDDEV
+876 KEDKV
-881 YQNLSLTRWSGET
+881 YKNLSLTRWSEGT

-904 TYQFYYD
+904 TYQFYYG
-911 EKQIAE
+911 ENKIAE

-924 VVQDVTMP
+924 VVQDLTMP

-943 QDQLI
+943 QGPLI
-948 PLTQQVTLTNQ
+948 PLTQQVELRNQ
-959 ESSQQYYLYGDED
+959 ESKQTYYMYGKEDEEQ
-972 SVDFSIAMAL
+972 VDFSAVAAL
-982 PLGTYQCGTYEGM
+982 PLGTYQFESYECI

-1000 KTITI
+1000 KTITVK
-1005 EEDTDEIVMNMNVYK
+1005 EDSDEIVMNMNVYK

-1030 SADRSTWIDLCRKE
+1030 SADRNTWIDLRRKE

-1076 GVTMDKGED
+1076 NVIMDED
-1085 VSVTNDAVVKDLDIT
+1085 EEASVTNDAVVKDLDIT
-1100 NAS
+1100 NAN